1 MKNLFKSRKLD
12 LIETFALFTTV
23 LLMFNFASCQPNV
36 ASTTY
41 YTVTFDANGGSE
53 VSSQKIESG
62 KTATLPDSTKTGYS
76 LSGWYNG
83 ETVFDFSVPIT
94 RDLTLKAKWTAYT
107 YTIVFDK
114 NGGTGDDMQSLS
126 CTYDEDVTLTMN
138 SYTAPA
144 GKVFV
149 GWALSKDATTPV
161 YSNGEI
167 IKNVTSEDGAVI
179 TLYALYDTGYS
190 VFYADGVNDAEITV
204 PTDSTKYSAGSTVTV
219 LFDGIGKRPG
229 YNFVGWSDGENTYTS
244 GGTTTFQMGTRNVTL
259 TALWETNIKVSFSGD
274 SINLLPLKSA
284 TIDVT
289 VTNPDSLSL
298 TFSVRSNSSEN
309 VSASW
314 DSINS
319 RIKLENKLPYL
330 FADKITITFEIG
342 NAPYPI
348 SKTLNVT
355 SLVSDSDIDGTL
367 TVNSAESTTLS
378 DWTQLT
384 YSTEKKVYI
393 YKLNC
398 SKANVAYR
406 ILNADSV
413 SAIESAM
420 QAAGITVIDSKYYL
434 FDSSSNQ
441 IASVD
446 TGDLSVTPEKSCT
459 YYLVVYP
466 YRYDNSNPTQYV
478 GSTAIYTYSVSAI
491 TSLSLSKNAVTL
503 DAGGYI
509 DIPVIYAGSE
519 GYKTP
524 SFTVTASGS
533 NSTHSK
539 PTNYAYGTI
548 TDNGNGTGTLKI
560 RAMNP
565 GGSNTI
571 TLKDSVSALTATCA
585 VTVNLNTSFIDATIS
600 NIGSGTS
607 TTLSDYTQGTFTN
620 EKGSFVYSVDLT
632 SGKNY
637 TFESSDSN
645 TSILPSK
652 VDSVFILYDSD
663 GAYLKT
669 WDNSLTYVPERN
681 GTYYL
686 VCRPYD
692 ASENGNFAV
701 HVYATEPITGLAF
714 SQNTLSINSG
724 TTATLTATYTV
735 PAGASPIFSVSSKA
749 GSSSADYGKNYRAS
763 ASFTQNGSGS
773 ETITVYGALP
783 GTATITLT
791 DSVSSLNTQCTV
803 TVSID
808 DSSATEISSSSIG
821 NAAST
826 TQSDW
831 TQVALTSTG
840 QASVYKI
847 SLEANKTYTFEI
859 ADSGCNHAMV
869 NGTKV
874 DAMFSLY
881 DSSSTVINQLDAQ
894 SSDDKITVTPQS
906 NARYYFI
913 VSPYYA
919 GNTGAA
925 AFHVYVSE

>member
-1 MKNLFKSRKLD
+1 MKNMFKSRKLD
-12 LIETFALFTTV
+12 LIGILVLFTTV
-23 LLMFNFASCQPNV
+23 LFMFNFASCKTEIE
-36 ASTTY
+36 STTTY
-41 YTVTFDANGGSE
+41 YTVTFDADGGSE

-149 GWALSKDATTPV
+149 GWALSKDATTSV

-204 PTDSTKYSAGSTVTV
+204 PTDSTKYRAGSTVTV

-355 SLVSDSDIDGTL
+355 SLCNDSDIDGTL

-398 SKANVAYR
+398 SKANIAYR
-406 ILNADSV
+406 ILNADTV
-413 SAIESAM
+413 SSIKSAM
-420 QAAGITVIDSKYYL
+420 QAAGSTVIDSKYYL

-441 IASVD
+441 IAGVD
-446 TGDLSVTPEKSCT
+446 DGDLSVTPKESRT

-466 YRYDNSNPTQYV
+466 YHYNSSDSTQYV

-491 TSLSLSKNAVTL
+491 TSLSLSKNSVTL

-509 DIPVIYAGSE
+509 DIPVTYAGPE

-524 SFTVTASGS
+524 SFTVKASGS
-533 NSTHSK
+533 DNTNSK
-539 PTNYAYGTI
+539 PTNYAYGTM

-571 TLKDSVSALTATCA
+571 TLKDSVSALTATCT
-585 VTVNLNTSFIDATIS
+585 VTVNLNTSSIDAIIS
-600 NIGSGTS
+600 NIGSKTS

-669 WDNSLTYVPERN
+669 WDDSLTYVPTKN

-686 VCRPYD
+686 VCRPYTV
-692 ASENGNFAV
+692 SNNGNFAV
-701 HVYATEPITGLAF
+701 HVYETKPITGLAF
-714 SQNTLSINSG
+714 SQNTLSIKSG

-735 PAGASPIFSVSSKA
+735 PAGASPVFSV
-749 GSSSADYGKNYRAS
+749 SSSADYGKSYRAS

-791 DSVSSLNTQCTV
+791 DSVSSLSTQCTV

-808 DSSATEISSSSIG
+808 DSSATEISSGSIG

-831 TQVALTSTG
+831 TQVALTSAG

-859 ADSGCNHAMV
+859 ADSGCNESMV

-874 DAMFSLY
+874 DALFSLY
-881 DSSSTVINQLDAQ
+881 DSSSTVINQLDG
-894 SSDDKITVTPQS
+894 SSSNDKIKVTPAS
-906 NARYYFI
+906 NASYYFI
-913 VSPYYA
+913 VSPYDA
-919 GNTGAA
+919 GKTGAA

>member
-1 MKNLFKSRKLD
+1 MKNMFKSRKLD
-12 LIETFALFTTV
+12 LIGILVLFTTV
-23 LLMFNFASCQPNV
+23 LLMFNFASCKTEIE
-36 ASTTY
+36 STTTY
-41 YTVTFDANGGSE
+41 YTVTFDADGGSE

-62 KTATLPDSTKTGYS
+62 KKATSPDSTKTGYY

-83 ETVFDFSVPIT
+83 ETVFDFRTPIT
-94 RDLTLKAKWTAYT
+94 SDLTLRAKWTAYK

-126 CTYDEDVTLTMN
+126 CTYDKDVTLPMN

-149 GWALSKDATTPV
+149 GWALSKDAATPV
-161 YSNGEI
+161 YFNGGI
-167 IKNVTSEDGAVI
+167 IKNLTSKNGAVI

-190 VFYADGVNDAEITV
+190 VYYADGLTYEDITV
-204 PTDSTKYSAGSTVTV
+204 PADSTKYSAGSTVTV
-219 LFDGIGKRPG
+219 LFDGIGKRLG

-259 TALWETNIKVSFSGD
+259 TALWETNIKVSFSDD

-298 TFSVRSNSSEN
+298 TFSVSSSSYSN

-314 DSINS
+314 DPINS
-319 RIKLENKLPYL
+319 KITLTNNLPYL
-330 FADKITITFEIG
+330 FADKITITFENTTYG
-342 NAPYPI
+342 I

-367 TVNSAESTTLS
+367 TVNSAESATLS

-413 SAIESAM
+413 YAIRSAM
-420 QAAGITVIDSKYYL
+420 QSAGITVIDSKYYL
-434 FDSSSNQ
+434 FDSSSNE
-441 IASVD
+441 IAGVD
-446 TGDLSVTPEKSCT
+446 DGDLSVTPEKSCT

-466 YRYDNSNPTQYV
+466 YRYNNSNPTQYV

-491 TSLSLSKNAVTL
+491 TSLSLSENAVTL
-503 DAGGYI
+503 GAGGYI
-509 DIPVIYAGSE
+509 DIPVTYAGPE

-524 SFTVTASGS
+524 SFVVTASGS
-533 NSTHSK
+533 NSTGSK
-539 PTNYAYGTI
+539 PTNYSSGTM

-571 TLKDSVSALTATCA
+571 TLKDSVSALT
-585 VTVNLNTSFIDATIS
+585 
-600 NIGSGTS
+600 
-607 TTLSDYTQGTFTN
+607 
-620 EKGSFVYSVDLT
+620 
-632 SGKNY
+632 
-637 TFESSDSN
+637 
-645 TSILPSK
+645 
-652 VDSVFILYDSD
+652 D

-669 WDNSLTYVPERN
+669 WDDLLTYVPERN

-692 ASENGNFAV
+692 ASSNGNFAV
-701 HVYATEPITGLAF
+701 HVYETKPITGLAF
-714 SQNTLSINSG
+714 SQNTLSVNSG
-724 TTATLTATYTV
+724 TTTTLTATYTV
-735 PAGASPIFSVSSKA
+735 PAGASPVFKV
-749 GSSSADYGKNYRAS
+749 SSSADHGKSYRAS

-791 DSVSSLNTQCTV
+791 DSVSLLSTQCTV

-831 TQVALTSTG
+831 TQVALTSAG

-847 SLEANKTYTFEI
+847 SLEANKKYTFEI
-859 ADSGCNHAMV
+859 ADSGCNPGMVV

-881 DSSSTVINQLDAQ
+881 DSSSTVISQLDGS

-906 NARYYFI
+906 NVSYYFI
-913 VSPYYA
+913 VSPYDA
-919 GNTGAA
+919 GRTGAA

>member
-12 LIETFALFTTV
+12 LIGILALITAV
-23 LLMFNFASCQPNV
+23 LLMFNFASCKTEIE
-36 ASTTY
+36 STTY
-41 YTVTFDANGGSE
+41 YTVTFDADGGSE

-62 KTATLPDSTKTGYS
+62 KKATSPDSTKTGYY

-83 ETVFDFSVPIT
+83 ETVFDFRTPIT
-94 RDLTLKAKWTAYT
+94 SDLTLRAKWTAYK

-114 NGGTGDDMQSLS
+114 NDGTGDDMQSLS
-126 CTYDEDVTLTMN
+126 CTYDKDVALTMN

-149 GWALSKDATTPV
+149 GWALSKDAATPV
-161 YSNGEI
+161 YSDGET
-167 IKNVTSEDGAVI
+167 IKNLTSKNGAVI
-179 TLYALYDTGYS
+179 TLYALYDT
-190 VFYADGVNDAEITV
+190 
-204 PTDSTKYSAGSTVTV
+204 
-219 LFDGIGKRPG
+219 
-229 YNFVGWSDGENTYTS
+229 
-244 GGTTTFQMGTRNVTL
+244 
-259 TALWETNIKVSFSGD
+259 NIKVSFSSD

-298 TFSVRSNSSEN
+298 TFSVSSSSYD

-314 DSINS
+314 DSTNKQ
-319 RIKLENKLPYL
+319 IKLENKLPYL

-413 SAIESAM
+413 FAIRSAM
-420 QAAGITVIDSKYYL
+420 QSAGITVIDSKYHL

-441 IASVD
+441 IAGVD
-446 TGDLSVTPEKSCT
+446 DGVLSVTPEKSCT

-466 YRYDNSNPTQYV
+466 YRYNNSNPTQYV

-491 TSLSLSKNAVTL
+491 TSLSLSKDAVTL

-509 DIPVIYAGSE
+509 DIPVTYAGPE

-524 SFTVTASGS
+524 SFTVKASGS
-533 NSTHSK
+533 DSTGSE
-539 PTNYAYGTI
+539 PTSYSSGTM
-548 TDNGNGTGTLKI
+548 TDDGNGTGTLKI

-571 TLKDSVSALTATCA
+571 TLKDSVSGLTATCT
-585 VTVNLNTSFIDATIS
+585 VTVNLNTSSIDATI

-620 EKGSFVYSVDLT
+620 EKGSFVYSLALT

-637 TFESSDSN
+637 FFESSDSN
-645 TSILPSK
+645 TSILPSN
-652 VDSVFILYDSD
+652 VDSVFILYDAD
-663 GAYLKT
+663 GAYLKA
-669 WDNSLTYVPERN
+669 WDDLLTYVPERN

-686 VCRPYD
+686 VCRPYN
-692 ASENGNFAV
+692 ASSNGNFAV
-701 HVYATEPITGLAF
+701 HVYETKPITGLAF
-714 SQNTLSINSG
+714 SQNTLSVNSG

-735 PAGASPIFSVSSKA
+735 PAGASPVFKV
-749 GSSSADYGKNYRAS
+749 SSSADHGESYRAS

-791 DSVSSLNTQCTV
+791 DSVSLLSIQCTV

-831 TQVALTSTG
+831 TQVALTSAG

-847 SLEANKTYTFEI
+847 SLEANKKYTFEI
-859 ADSGCNHAMV
+859 ADSGCKPGMV
-869 NGTKV
+869 NGTNV

-881 DSSSTVINQLDAQ
+881 DSSSTVISQLDGQ
-894 SSDDKITVTPQS
+894 SSDDKIKVTPQS
-906 NARYYFI
+906 NASYYFI
-913 VSPYYA
+913 VSPYRA
-919 GNTGAA
+919 GRTGAA

>member
-12 LIETFALFTTV
+12 LIGILALITAV

-62 KTATLPDSTKTGYS
+62 KTATLPNSTKTGYY

-83 ETVFDFSVPIT
+83 KTLFDFSTPIT
-94 RDLTLKAKWTAYT
+94 SDLTLKAKWTAYT
-107 YTIVFDK
+107 YTD
-114 NGGTGDDMQSLS
+114 
-126 CTYDEDVTLTMN
+126 
-138 SYTAPA
+138 
-144 GKVFV
+144 
-149 GWALSKDATTPV
+149 
-161 YSNGEI
+161 
-167 IKNVTSEDGAVI
+167 
-179 TLYALYDTGYS
+179 YS

-219 LFDGIGKRPG
+219 LFDGIGKRLG

-244 GGTTTFQMGTRNVTL
+244 GGTTTFEMGTRNVTL
-259 TALWETNIKVSFSGD
+259 TALWETNIKVSFSDD

-298 TFSVRSNSSEN
+298 TFSVSSSSSN

-314 DSINS
+314 DSTNKQ
-319 RIKLENKLPYL
+319 IKLENKLPYL

-406 ILNADSV
+406 ILNADTV

-420 QAAGITVIDSKYYL
+420 RAAGITVIDSKYYL
-434 FDSSSNQ
+434 FDSSSNE
-441 IASVD
+441 IAGVD
-446 TGDLSVTPEKSCT
+446 DGVLSVTPEKSCT

-466 YRYDNSNPTQYV
+466 YRYNNSNPTQYV

-491 TSLSLSKNAVTL
+491 TSLSLSENAVTL
-503 DAGGYI
+503 DAGGY
-509 DIPVIYAGSE
+509 
-519 GYKTP
+519 
-524 SFTVTASGS
+524 
-533 NSTHSK
+533 
-539 PTNYAYGTI
+539 
-548 TDNGNGTGTLKI
+548 
-560 RAMNP
+560 
-565 GGSNTI
+565 
-571 TLKDSVSALTATCA
+571 
-585 VTVNLNTSFIDATIS
+585 
-600 NIGSGTS
+600 
-607 TTLSDYTQGTFTN
+607 
-620 EKGSFVYSVDLT
+620 
-632 SGKNY
+632 
-637 TFESSDSN
+637 
-645 TSILPSK
+645 
-652 VDSVFILYDSD
+652 
-663 GAYLKT
+663 
-669 WDNSLTYVPERN
+669 
-681 GTYYL
+681 
-686 VCRPYD
+686 
-692 ASENGNFAV
+692 
-701 HVYATEPITGLAF
+701 
-714 SQNTLSINSG
+714 
-724 TTATLTATYTV
+724 
-735 PAGASPIFSVSSKA
+735 
-749 GSSSADYGKNYRAS
+749 ADYGKNYRAS

-791 DSVSSLNTQCTV
+791 DSVSSLSTQCTV

-831 TQVALTSTG
+831 TQVALTSAG

-859 ADSGCNHAMV
+859 ADSGCNSGMVV

-874 DAMFSLY
+874 DALFSLY
-881 DSSSTVINQLDAQ
+881 DSSFTVIKQLDY
-894 SSDDKITVTPQS
+894 SSSNDKITVTPQS
-906 NARYYFI
+906 NASYYFI
-913 VSPYYA
+913 VSPYNA
-919 GNTGAA
+919 GRTGAA

>member
-1 MKNLFKSRKLD
+1 MKNMFKSRKLD
-12 LIETFALFTTV
+12 LIGILVLFTAV
-23 LLMFNFASCQPNV
+23 LLMFNFASCKTEIE
-36 ASTTY
+36 STTTY
-41 YTVTFDANGGSE
+41 YTVTFEADGGSE

-62 KTATLPDSTKTGYS
+62 KKATSPDSTKTGYY

-83 ETVFDFSVPIT
+83 ETVFDFRTPIT
-94 RDLTLKAKWTAYT
+94 SDLTLKAKWTAYK

-126 CTYDEDVTLTMN
+126 CTYDKDVALTMN

-167 IKNVTSEDGAVI
+167 IKNLTSKNGAVI

-190 VFYADGVNDAEITV
+190 VYYADGLTYEDITV
-204 PTDSTKYSAGSTVTV
+204 PADSTKYSAGSTVTV
-219 LFDGIGKRPG
+219 LFDGIGKRLG

-259 TALWETNIKVSFSGD
+259 TALWETNIKVSFSDD

-298 TFSVRSNSSEN
+298 TFSVSSSSYSN
-309 VSASW
+309 VSATW
-314 DSINS
+314 DSTNKQ
-319 RIKLENKLPYL
+319 IKLENNLPYL
-330 FADKITITFEIG
+330 FADKITITFENTTYG
-342 NAPYPI
+342 I

-367 TVNSAESTTLS
+367 TVNSAESAALS

-406 ILNADSV
+406 ILNADTV

-420 QAAGITVIDSKYYL
+420 RAAGSTVIDSKYYL
-434 FDSSSNQ
+434 FDSSSNE
-441 IASVD
+441 IAGVD
-446 TGDLSVTPEKSCT
+446 DGVLSVTPEKSCT

-466 YRYDNSNPTQYV
+466 YRYNNSNPTQYV

-491 TSLSLSKNAVTL
+491 TSLSLSKNSVTL

-509 DIPVIYAGSE
+509 DIPVIYAGAE

-533 NSTHSK
+533 NSTGSE
-539 PTNYAYGTI
+539 PTSYSSGTM

-571 TLKDSVSALTATCA
+571 TLKDSVSGLTATCT
-585 VTVNLNTSFIDATIS
+585 VTVNLNTSSIDATIS

-669 WDNSLTYVPERN
+669 WDDSSTYVPTKN

-692 ASENGNFAV
+692 ARSNGNFAV

-735 PAGASPIFSVSSKA
+735 PEGASPIFKV
-749 GSSSADYGKNYRAS
+749 SSSAGYGKNYRAS

-831 TQVALTSTG
+831 TQVALTSAG

-859 ADSGCNHAMV
+859 ADSGCNESMV

-874 DAMFSLY
+874 DALFSLY
-881 DSSSTVINQLDAQ
+881 DSSSTVINQLDG
-894 SSDDKITVTPQS
+894 SSSNDKITVTPQS
-906 NARYYFI
+906 NALYYFI
-913 VSPYYA
+913 VSPYDA
-919 GNTGAA
+919 GRTGAA

>member
-12 LIETFALFTTV
+12 LIGILALFTAV
-23 LLMFNFASCQPNV
+23 LFMFNFASCQTEV
-36 ASTTY
+36 ESTAY

-62 KTATLPDSTKTGYS
+62 KTATLPNSTKTGYY

-83 ETVFDFSVPIT
+83 KTLFDFSTPIT
-94 RDLTLKAKWTAYT
+94 SDLTLKAKWTAYT
-107 YTIVFDK
+107 D
-114 NGGTGDDMQSLS
+114 
-126 CTYDEDVTLTMN
+126 
-138 SYTAPA
+138 
-144 GKVFV
+144 
-149 GWALSKDATTPV
+149 
-161 YSNGEI
+161 
-167 IKNVTSEDGAVI
+167 
-179 TLYALYDTGYS
+179 YS

-204 PTDSTKYSAGSTVTV
+204 PTDSTKYRAGSTVTV

-244 GGTTTFQMGTRNVTL
+244 GGTTTFKMRTRNVTL

-298 TFSVRSNSSEN
+298 TFSVSSSSYD

-314 DSINS
+314 DPTNKQ
-319 RIKLENKLPYL
+319 IKLENKLPYL

-355 SLVSDSDIDGTL
+355 SLCNDSDIDGTL

-398 SKANVAYR
+398 SKANLAYR
-406 ILNADSV
+406 ILNADTV
-413 SAIESAM
+413 SSIKSAM

-441 IASVD
+441 IAYVD
-446 TGDLSVTPEKSCT
+446 SGDLSVTPKESRT

-466 YRYDNSNPTQYV
+466 YYYNNSDSTQYV

-509 DIPVIYAGSE
+509 DIPVTYAGHE

-524 SFTVTASGS
+524 SFTVTESGS
-533 NSTHSK
+533 NSTNSE
-539 PTNYAYGTI
+539 PTSYSSGTM

-571 TLKDSVSALTATCA
+571 TLKDSVSALTATCT
-585 VTVNLNTSFIDATIS
+585 VTVNLNTSSIDATL
-600 NIGSGTS
+600 NIGSKTS

-669 WDNSLTYVPERN
+669 WDDSLTYVPTKN

-686 VCRPYD
+686 VCRPYTV
-692 ASENGNFAV
+692 SNNGNFAV
-701 HVYATEPITGLAF
+701 HVYETKPITGLAF
-714 SQNTLSINSG
+714 SQNTLSIKSG

-735 PAGASPIFSVSSKA
+735 PEGASPIFKV
-749 GSSSADYGKNYRAS
+749 SSSADYGKSYRAN

-783 GTATITLT
+783 GTATITLK
-791 DSVSSLNTQCTV
+791 DNVSSLSTQCTV

-808 DSSATEISSSSIG
+808 DSSATDISSSSIG

-831 TQVALTSTG
+831 TQVALTSAG

-847 SLEANKTYTFEI
+847 SLEANKKYTFEI
-859 ADSGCNHAMV
+859 ADSGCNPGMVV

-881 DSSSTVINQLDAQ
+881 DSSSTVISQLDGS

-906 NARYYFI
+906 NASYYFI
-913 VSPYYA
+913 VSPYDA
-919 GNTGAA
+919 GRTGAA

>member
-12 LIETFALFTTV
+12 LIGMLVLFTAV
-23 LLMFNFASCQPNV
+23 LLMFNFASCKTEIE
-36 ASTTY
+36 STTTY
-41 YTVTFDANGGSE
+41 YTVTFDADGGSE

-62 KTATLPDSTKTGYS
+62 KTATSPNSTKTGYY

-83 ETVFDFSVPIT
+83 KTLFDFSTPIT
-94 RDLTLKAKWTAYT
+94 SDLTLKAKWTAYT
-107 YTIVFDK
+107 YTD
-114 NGGTGDDMQSLS
+114 
-126 CTYDEDVTLTMN
+126 
-138 SYTAPA
+138 
-144 GKVFV
+144 
-149 GWALSKDATTPV
+149 
-161 YSNGEI
+161 
-167 IKNVTSEDGAVI
+167 
-179 TLYALYDTGYS
+179 YS

-204 PTDSTKYSAGSTVTV
+204 PTDSTKYRAGSTVTV

-244 GGTTTFQMGTRNVTL
+244 GGTTTFEMGTRNVTL

-298 TFSVRSNSSEN
+298 TFSVSSSSYN

-314 DSINS
+314 DSTNKQ
-319 RIKLENKLPYL
+319 IKLENKLPYL

-367 TVNSAESTTLS
+367 TVKTAESTTLS

-406 ILNADSV
+406 ILNADTV
-413 SAIESAM
+413 SAIETAMRSA
-420 QAAGITVIDSKYYL
+420 GSKVIDSKYYL

-441 IASVD
+441 IAYVD
-446 TGDLSVTPEKSCT
+446 SGDLSVTPKESRT

-466 YRYDNSNPTQYV
+466 YYYNNSDSTQYV

-509 DIPVIYAGSE
+509 DIPVTYAGPE

-533 NSTHSK
+533 NSTGSK
-539 PTNYAYGTI
+539 PTNYAYGTM

-571 TLKDSVSALTATCA
+571 TLKDSVSALTATCT
-585 VTVNLNTSFIDATIS
+585 VTVNLNTSSIDATI
-600 NIGSGTS
+600 NIGSKTS

-620 EKGSFVYSVDLT
+620 QKGSFVYSVDLT

-669 WDNSLTYVPERN
+669 WDDSLTYVPTKN

-692 ASENGNFAV
+692 ASSNGNFAV
-701 HVYATEPITGLAF
+701 HVYETKPITGLAF

-735 PAGASPIFSVSSKA
+735 PAGASPILQV
-749 GSSSADYGKNYRAS
+749 SSSAGYGKNYRAS

-783 GTATITLT
+783 GTAAITLT

-831 TQVALTSTG
+831 TQVALTSAG

-859 ADSGCNHAMV
+859 ADSGCNSGMVV

-881 DSSSTVINQLDAQ
+881 DSSSTVIKQLDGS

-906 NARYYFI
+906 NASYYFI
-913 VSPYYA
+913 VSPYDA
-919 GNTGAA
+919 GSTGAA

>member
-12 LIETFALFTTV
+12 LIGILALFTAV
-23 LLMFNFASCQPNV
+23 LLMFNFASCQTEV
-36 ASTTY
+36 ESTAY
-41 YTVTFDANGGSE
+41 YTVTFDADGGSE

-62 KTATLPDSTKTGYS
+62 KTATLPNSTKTGYY

-83 ETVFDFSVPIT
+83 KTLFDFSTPIT
-94 RDLTLKAKWTAYT
+94 SNLTLKAKWTAYT
-107 YTIVFDK
+107 YTD
-114 NGGTGDDMQSLS
+114 
-126 CTYDEDVTLTMN
+126 
-138 SYTAPA
+138 
-144 GKVFV
+144 
-149 GWALSKDATTPV
+149 
-161 YSNGEI
+161 
-167 IKNVTSEDGAVI
+167 
-179 TLYALYDTGYS
+179 YS

-204 PTDSTKYSAGSTVTV
+204 PTDSTKYRAGSTVTL
-219 LFDGIGKRPG
+219 LFDGIGSRPG
-229 YNFVGWSDGENTYTS
+229 YNFIGWSDGENTYTS
-244 GGTTTFQMGTRNVTL
+244 SGTTTFEMGTRNVTL
-259 TALWETNIKVSFSGD
+259 TALWETNIKVSFSSD

-298 TFSVRSNSSEN
+298 TFSVSSSSYD
-309 VSASW
+309 VSATW
-314 DSINS
+314 DSTNKQ
-319 RIKLENKLPYL
+319 IKLENKLPYL

-406 ILNADSV
+406 VLNADTV
-413 SAIESAM
+413 SDIKSAM
-420 QAAGITVIDSKYYL
+420 RSAGITVIDSKYYL

-441 IASVD
+441 IAYVD

-466 YRYDNSNPTQYV
+466 YYYNNSNPTKYV

-491 TSLSLSKNAVTL
+491 TSLSLSKNSVTL

-509 DIPVIYAGSE
+509 DIPVTYAGAE

-533 NSTHSK
+533 NSTNSK
-539 PTNYAYGTI
+539 PTNYAYGTM

-571 TLKDSVSALTATCA
+571 TLTDSVSALTATCT
-585 VTVNLNTSFIDATIS
+585 VTVNLNTSSIDATI
-600 NIGSGTS
+600 NIGSKTS

-632 SGKNY
+632 SDKNY

-645 TSILPSK
+645 TSILPSN

-663 GAYLKT
+663 GAYLKA
-669 WDNSLTYVPERN
+669 WDASLTYVPERN

-701 HVYATEPITGLAF
+701 HVYETKPITGLAF
-714 SQNTLSINSG
+714 SQNTLSIKSG

-735 PAGASPIFSVSSKA
+735 PAGASPILQVSSSKN
-749 GSSSADYGKNYRAS
+749 YGKNYIAN

-791 DSVSSLNTQCTV
+791 DSVSSLSAQCTV

-831 TQVALTSTG
+831 TQVALTSAG

-847 SLEANKTYTFEI
+847 SLEVNKTYTFEI
-859 ADSGCNHAMV
+859 ADSGCNPGMVV

-874 DAMFSLY
+874 DALFSLY
-881 DSSSTVINQLDAQ
+881 DSSSTVINQLDG
-894 SSDDKITVTPQS
+894 SSSNDKITVTPQS
-906 NARYYFI
+906 NALYYFI
-913 VSPYYA
+913 VSPYDA
-919 GNTGAA
+919 GRTGAA

>member
-1 MKNLFKSRKLD
+1 MKNMFKSRKLD
-12 LIETFALFTTV
+12 LIGILVLFTAV
-23 LLMFNFASCQPNV
+23 LLMFNFASCKTEIE
-36 ASTTY
+36 STTTY
-41 YTVTFDANGGSE
+41 YTVTFDADGGSE

-62 KTATLPDSTKTGYS
+62 KKATSPDSTKTGYY

-83 ETVFDFSVPIT
+83 ETVFDFRTPIT
-94 RDLTLKAKWTAYT
+94 SDLTLRAKWTAYK

-126 CTYDEDVTLTMN
+126 CTYDKDVALTMN

-149 GWALSKDATTPV
+149 GWALSKDAATPV
-161 YSNGEI
+161 YSNGET
-167 IKNVTSEDGAVI
+167 IKNLTSKNGAVI
-179 TLYALYDTGYS
+179 TLYAIYDTGYS
-190 VFYADGVNDAEITV
+190 VFYADGLTYEDITV
-204 PTDSTKYSAGSTVTV
+204 PADSTKYSAGSTVTV
-219 LFDGIGKRPG
+219 LFDGIGKRLG

-244 GGTTTFQMGTRNVTL
+244 GGTTTFQMGKSNVTL
-259 TALWETNIKVSFSGD
+259 TALWETNIKVSFSDD

-298 TFSVRSNSSEN
+298 TFSVSSSSYSN

-314 DSINS
+314 DPT
-319 RIKLENKLPYL
+319 NKQITLTNNLPYL
-330 FADKITITFEIG
+330 FADKITITFENTTYG
-342 NAPYPI
+342 I

-367 TVNSAESTTLS
+367 TVNSAESTALS

-413 SAIESAM
+413 FAIRSAM
-420 QAAGITVIDSKYYL
+420 QSAGITVIDSKYHL
-434 FDSSSNQ
+434 FDSSSNE
-441 IASVD
+441 IAGID
-446 TGDLSVTPEKSCT
+446 DGDLSVTPEKSCT

-466 YRYDNSNPTQYV
+466 YRYGNSNPTQYV

-491 TSLSLSKNAVTL
+491 TSLLLSKNAVTL

-509 DIPVIYAGSE
+509 DIPVTYAGPE

-524 SFTVTASGS
+524 SFVVTASGS
-533 NSTHSK
+533 NSTGSE
-539 PTNYAYGTI
+539 PTSYSSGTM
-548 TDNGNGTGTLKI
+548 TDNGNGTRTLKI

-585 VTVNLNTSFIDATIS
+585 VTVNLNTSSIDAII

-620 EKGSFVYSVDLT
+620 EKGSFVYSLALT

-637 TFESSDSN
+637 FFESSDSN
-645 TSILPSK
+645 TSILPSN
-652 VDSVFILYDSD
+652 VDSVFILYDAD
-663 GAYLKT
+663 GAYLKA
-669 WDNSLTYVPERN
+669 WDDLLTYVPERN

-686 VCRPYD
+686 VCRPYN
-692 ASENGNFAV
+692 ASSKGNFAV
-701 HVYATEPITGLAF
+701 HVYETKPITGLAF
-714 SQNTLSINSG
+714 SQNTLSVNSG

-735 PAGASPIFSVSSKA
+735 PAGASPVFKV
-749 GSSSADYGKNYRAS
+749 SSSADHGESYRAS

-791 DSVSSLNTQCTV
+791 DSVSLLSIQCTV

-808 DSSATEISSSSIG
+808 DSSATDISSSSIG

-831 TQVALTSTG
+831 TQVALTSAG

-847 SLEANKTYTFEI
+847 SLEANKKYTFEI
-859 ADSGCNHAMV
+859 ADSGCNPGMMV

-881 DSSSTVINQLDAQ
+881 DSSSTVISQLDGS

-906 NARYYFI
+906 NVSYYFI
-913 VSPYYA
+913 VSPYDP
-919 GNTGAA
+919 GRTGAA

>member
-12 LIETFALFTTV
+12 LIGILALFTAV
-23 LLMFNFASCQPNV
+23 LFMFNFASCQTEV
-36 ASTTY
+36 ESTAY

-62 KTATLPDSTKTGYS
+62 KTATLPNSTKTGYY

-83 ETVFDFSVPIT
+83 KTLFDFSTPIT
-94 RDLTLKAKWTAYT
+94 SDLTLKAKWTAYT
-107 YTIVFDK
+107 D
-114 NGGTGDDMQSLS
+114 
-126 CTYDEDVTLTMN
+126 
-138 SYTAPA
+138 
-144 GKVFV
+144 
-149 GWALSKDATTPV
+149 
-161 YSNGEI
+161 
-167 IKNVTSEDGAVI
+167 
-179 TLYALYDTGYS
+179 YS

-204 PTDSTKYSAGSTVTV
+204 PTDSTKYRAGSTVTV

-244 GGTTTFQMGTRNVTL
+244 GGTTTFKMRTRNVTL

-298 TFSVRSNSSEN
+298 TFSVSSSSYD

-314 DSINS
+314 DPTNKQ
-319 RIKLENKLPYL
+319 IKLENKLPYL

-355 SLVSDSDIDGTL
+355 SLCNDSDIDGTL

-398 SKANVAYR
+398 SKANLAYR
-406 ILNADSV
+406 ILNADTV
-413 SAIESAM
+413 SSIKSAM

-441 IASVD
+441 IAYVD
-446 TGDLSVTPEKSCT
+446 SGDLSVTPKESRT

-466 YRYDNSNPTQYV
+466 YYYNNSDSTQYV

-509 DIPVIYAGSE
+509 DIPVTYAGHE

-524 SFTVTASGS
+524 SFTVTESGS
-533 NSTHSK
+533 NSTNSE
-539 PTNYAYGTI
+539 PTSYSSGTM

-571 TLKDSVSALTATCA
+571 TLKDSVSALTATCT
-585 VTVNLNTSFIDATIS
+585 VTVNLNTSSIDATL
-600 NIGSGTS
+600 NIGSKTS

-669 WDNSLTYVPERN
+669 WDDSLTYVPTKN

-686 VCRPYD
+686 VCRPYTV
-692 ASENGNFAV
+692 SNNGNFAV
-701 HVYATEPITGLAF
+701 HVYETKPITGLAF
-714 SQNTLSINSG
+714 SQNTLSIKSG

-735 PAGASPIFSVSSKA
+735 PEGASPIFKV
-749 GSSSADYGKNYRAS
+749 SSSADYGKSYRAS

-791 DSVSSLNTQCTV
+791 DSVSSLNTKCTV

-831 TQVALTSTG
+831 TQVALTSAG

-847 SLEANKTYTFEI
+847 SLKANKKYTFEI
-859 ADSGCNHAMV
+859 ADSGCKPGMV

-881 DSSSTVINQLDAQ
+881 DSSSTVISQLDGS

-906 NARYYFI
+906 NASYYFI
-913 VSPYYA
+913 VSPYDA
-919 GNTGAA
+919 GRTGAA

>member
-12 LIETFALFTTV
+12 LIGILALFTAV
-23 LLMFNFASCQPNV
+23 LFMFNFASCKTELE
-36 ASTTY
+36 STAY
-41 YTVTFDANGGSE
+41 YTVTFDADGGSE

-62 KTATLPDSTKTGYS
+62 KKATSPDSTKTGYY

-83 ETVFDFSVPIT
+83 ETVFDFRTPIT
-94 RDLTLKAKWTAYT
+94 SDLTLRAKWTAYK

-126 CTYDEDVTLTMN
+126 CTYDKDVALTMN
-138 SYTAPA
+138 SYTPPA

-149 GWALSKDATTPV
+149 GWALSKDAATPA
-161 YSNGEI
+161 YSNGET
-167 IKNVTSEDGAVI
+167 IKNLISKNGAVI
-179 TLYALYDTGYS
+179 ILYAIYD
-190 VFYADGVNDAEITV
+190 
-204 PTDSTKYSAGSTVTV
+204 
-219 LFDGIGKRPG
+219 
-229 YNFVGWSDGENTYTS
+229 
-244 GGTTTFQMGTRNVTL
+244 
-259 TALWETNIKVSFSGD
+259 TNIKVSFSSD

-298 TFSVRSNSSEN
+298 TFRVSSSSYSN

-314 DSINS
+314 DPINS
-319 RIKLENKLPYL
+319 KIKLENKLPYL
-330 FADKITITFEIG
+330 FADKITITFENTTYG
-342 NAPYPI
+342 I

-378 DWTQLT
+378 DWMQLT

-420 QAAGITVIDSKYYL
+420 RSAGSTVIDSKYYL

-441 IASVD
+441 IAYVD
-446 TGDLSVTPEKSCT
+446 SGDLSVTPKESRT

-466 YRYDNSNPTQYV
+466 YYYNNSDSTQYV

-491 TSLSLSKNAVTL
+491 TSLSLSKNSVTL

-509 DIPVIYAGSE
+509 DIPVTYAGPE

-524 SFTVTASGS
+524 SFTVTESGS
-533 NSTHSK
+533 NSTGSK
-539 PTNYAYGTI
+539 PTNYAYGTM

-571 TLKDSVSALTATCA
+571 TLKDSVSALTATCT
-585 VTVNLNTSFIDATIS
+585 VTVNLNTSSIDATI
-600 NIGSGTS
+600 NIGSKTS

-669 WDNSLTYVPERN
+669 WDDSLTYVPERN

-686 VCRPYD
+686 VCRPYTV
-692 ASENGNFAV
+692 SNNGNFVV
-701 HVYATEPITGLAF
+701 HVYETKPITGLAF

-735 PAGASPIFSVSSKA
+735 PEGASPIFKV
-749 GSSSADYGKNYRAS
+749 SSSADYGKSYRAS

-773 ETITVYGALP
+773 ETITVYGVLP

-791 DSVSSLNTQCTV
+791 DSVSSLSTQCTV

-808 DSSATEISSSSIG
+808 NSSATEISSSLIG

-831 TQVALTSTG
+831 TQVALTSAG

-859 ADSGCNHAMV
+859 ADSGCNSGMV

-874 DAMFSLY
+874 DALFSLY
-881 DSSSTVINQLDAQ
+881 DSSSTVISQLDGS

-913 VSPYYA
+913 VSPYDA
-919 GNTGAA
+919 GRTGAA

>member
-12 LIETFALFTTV
+12 LIGILALFTAV
-23 LLMFNFASCQPNV
+23 LLMFNFASCQTEV
-36 ASTTY
+36 ESTAY
-41 YTVTFDANGGSE
+41 YTVTFDADGGSE

-62 KTATLPDSTKTGYS
+62 KTATLPNSTKTGYY

-83 ETVFDFSVPIT
+83 KTLFDFSTPIT
-94 RDLTLKAKWTAYT
+94 SDLTLKAKWTAYT
-107 YTIVFDK
+107 D
-114 NGGTGDDMQSLS
+114 
-126 CTYDEDVTLTMN
+126 
-138 SYTAPA
+138 
-144 GKVFV
+144 
-149 GWALSKDATTPV
+149 
-161 YSNGEI
+161 
-167 IKNVTSEDGAVI
+167 
-179 TLYALYDTGYS
+179 YS

-204 PTDSTKYSAGSTVTV
+204 PTDSTKYRAGSTVTV
-219 LFDGIGKRPG
+219 LFDGIGSRPG
-229 YNFVGWSDGENTYTS
+229 YNFIGWSDGENTYTS
-244 GGTTTFQMGTRNVTL
+244 SGTTTFEMGTRNVTL
-259 TALWETNIKVSFSGD
+259 TALWETNIKVSFSSD

-298 TFSVRSNSSEN
+298 TFSVSSSSYD
-309 VSASW
+309 VSATW
-314 DSINS
+314 DSTNKQ
-319 RIKLENKLPYL
+319 IKLENKLPYL

-406 ILNADSV
+406 ILNADTV
-413 SAIESAM
+413 SAIKSAM
-420 QAAGITVIDSKYYL
+420 QAAGSTVIDSKYYL

-441 IASVD
+441 IAGVD
-446 TGDLSVTPEKSCT
+446 DGDLSVTPEKSCT

-466 YRYDNSNPTQYV
+466 YHYNNSDSTQYV

-509 DIPVIYAGSE
+509 DIPVAYAGPE

-524 SFTVTASGS
+524 SFVVTASGS
-533 NSTHSK
+533 NSTHSE
-539 PTNYAYGTI
+539 PTNYAYGTM

-571 TLKDSVSALTATCA
+571 TLKDSVSALTATCT
-585 VTVNLNTSFIDATIS
+585 VTVNLNTSSIDATIS

-620 EKGSFVYSVDLT
+620 EKGSFVYSVDFT

-645 TSILPSK
+645 TSILSSN

-663 GAYLKT
+663 GAYLKA
-669 WDNSLTYVPERN
+669 WDSSLTYVPERN

-692 ASENGNFAV
+692 ASSIGNFAV
-701 HVYATEPITGLAF
+701 HVYETKPITGLAF
-714 SQNTLSINSG
+714 SQNSLSIKSG
-724 TTATLTATYTV
+724 TTTTLTATYTV
-735 PAGASPIFSVSSKA
+735 PAGASPILQVYSDA
-749 GSSSADYGKNYRAS
+749 TYAKNYRAN

-791 DSVSSLNTQCTV
+791 DSVSSLETQCTV

-831 TQVALTSTG
+831 TQVVLTSAG

-859 ADSGCNHAMV
+859 ADSGCNSGMV
-869 NGTKV
+869 NGTNV

-881 DSSSTVINQLDAQ
+881 DSSSNVIKQLDGQ

-906 NARYYFI
+906 DANYYFI
-913 VSPYYA
+913 VSPYQA

>member
-12 LIETFALFTTV
+12 LIGMLALFTAV
-23 LLMFNFASCQPNV
+23 LFMFNFASCQTEV
-36 ASTTY
+36 ESTAY

-62 KTATLPDSTKTGYS
+62 KTATSPNSTKTGYY

-83 ETVFDFSVPIT
+83 KTLFDFSTPIT
-94 RDLTLKAKWTAYT
+94 RDLTLKAKWTAHT
-107 YTIVFDK
+107 YTD
-114 NGGTGDDMQSLS
+114 
-126 CTYDEDVTLTMN
+126 
-138 SYTAPA
+138 
-144 GKVFV
+144 
-149 GWALSKDATTPV
+149 
-161 YSNGEI
+161 
-167 IKNVTSEDGAVI
+167 
-179 TLYALYDTGYS
+179 YS

-204 PTDSTKYSAGSTVTV
+204 PTDSTKYRAGSTVTV
-219 LFDGIGKRPG
+219 LFDGIGKRLG
-229 YNFVGWSDGENTYTS
+229 YNFAGWSDGENTYTS
-244 GGTTTFQMGTRNVTL
+244 GGTTTFKMGTRNVTL

-298 TFSVRSNSSEN
+298 TFSVSSSSYD

-314 DSINS
+314 DSTNKQ
-319 RIKLENKLPYL
+319 IKLENKLPYL

-342 NAPYPI
+342 NAPYQI

-378 DWTQLT
+378 YWTQLT

-406 ILNADSV
+406 ILNADTVSV
-413 SAIESAM
+413 IRSAM
-420 QAAGITVIDSKYYL
+420 EGAGSTVIDSKYYL

-441 IASVD
+441 IAYVD

-466 YRYDNSNPTQYV
+466 YYYNNSNPTKYV

-509 DIPVIYAGSE
+509 DIPVTYAGPE

-524 SFTVTASGS
+524 SFTVKASGS
-533 NSTHSK
+533 NSTGSK
-539 PTNYAYGTI
+539 PTNYAYGTM

-571 TLKDSVSALTATCA
+571 TLKDSVSALTATCT
-585 VTVNLNTSFIDATIS
+585 VTVNLNTSSIDAIIS
-600 NIGSGTS
+600 NIGSKTS

-620 EKGSFVYSVDLT
+620 QKGSFVYSVDLT

-735 PAGASPIFSVSSKA
+735 PAGASPIFSVSS
-749 GSSSADYGKNYRAS
+749 SADYGKNYRAS

-791 DSVSSLNTQCTV
+791 DSVSSLSTQCTV

-859 ADSGCNHAMV
+859 ADSGCNSGMV

-874 DAMFSLY
+874 DAMFSLC
-881 DSSSTVINQLDAQ
+881 DSSSAVISQLDGS

-906 NARYYFI
+906 NASYYFI
-913 VSPYYA
+913 VSPYDA
-919 GNTGAA
+919 GRTGAA

>member
-12 LIETFALFTTV
+12 LIGILALFTAV
-23 LLMFNFASCQPNV
+23 LFMFNFASCKTELE
-36 ASTTY
+36 STAY
-41 YTVTFDANGGSE
+41 YTVTFDADGGSE

-62 KTATLPDSTKTGYS
+62 KTATSPNSTKTGYY

-83 ETVFDFSVPIT
+83 KTLFDFSTPIT
-94 RDLTLKAKWTAYT
+94 SDLTLKAKWTAYT
-107 YTIVFDK
+107 D
-114 NGGTGDDMQSLS
+114 
-126 CTYDEDVTLTMN
+126 
-138 SYTAPA
+138 
-144 GKVFV
+144 
-149 GWALSKDATTPV
+149 
-161 YSNGEI
+161 
-167 IKNVTSEDGAVI
+167 
-179 TLYALYDTGYS
+179 YS

-204 PTDSTKYSAGSTVTV
+204 PTDSTKYRAGSTVTV
-219 LFDGIGKRPG
+219 LFDGIGKRLG

-244 GGTTTFQMGTRNVTL
+244 GGTTTFKMGTRNVTL

-298 TFSVRSNSSEN
+298 TFSVSSSSYN
-309 VSASW
+309 VSATW
-314 DSINS
+314 DSTNKQ
-319 RIKLENKLPYL
+319 IKLENKLPYL

-367 TVNSAESTTLS
+367 TVKTAESTTLS

-406 ILNADSV
+406 ILNADTV
-413 SAIESAM
+413 SAIKSAM
-420 QAAGITVIDSKYYL
+420 QSAGSTVIDSKYYL

-441 IASVD
+441 IAYVD
-446 TGDLSVTPEKSCT
+446 SGDLSVTPKESRT

-466 YRYDNSNPTQYV
+466 YYYNNSDSTQYV
-478 GSTAIYTYSVSAI
+478 GSTAIYTYSISAI
-491 TSLSLSKNAVTL
+491 TSLSLSKNSVTL

-509 DIPVIYAGSE
+509 DIPVIYAGPE

-533 NSTHSK
+533 NSTNSE
-539 PTNYAYGTI
+539 PTNYAYGTM

-571 TLKDSVSALTATCA
+571 TLTDSVSALTATCT
-585 VTVNLNTSFIDATIS
+585 VTVNLNTSSIDATL
-600 NIGSGTS
+600 NIGSKTS

-620 EKGSFVYSVDLT
+620 QKGSFVYSVDLT

-669 WDNSLTYVPERN
+669 WDDSLTYVPTKN

-686 VCRPYD
+686 VCRPYTV
-692 ASENGNFAV
+692 SNNGNFAV
-701 HVYATEPITGLAF
+701 HVYETKPITGLAF
-714 SQNTLSINSG
+714 SQNTLSIKSG

-735 PAGASPIFSVSSKA
+735 PEGASPIFKV
-749 GSSSADYGKNYRAS
+749 SSSADYGKSYRAS

-831 TQVALTSTG
+831 TQVALTSAG

-859 ADSGCNHAMV
+859 ADSGCNSGMV
-869 NGTKV
+869 NGTNV

-881 DSSSTVINQLDAQ
+881 DSSSTVISQLDG
-894 SSDDKITVTPQS
+894 SSSNDKITVTPQS
-906 NARYYFI
+906 NASYYFI
-913 VSPYYA
+913 VSPYDA
-919 GNTGAA
+919 GSTGAA

>member
-12 LIETFALFTTV
+12 LIGILALFTAV
-23 LLMFNFASCQPNV
+23 LFMFNFASCQTEV
-36 ASTTY
+36 ESTAY

-62 KTATLPDSTKTGYS
+62 KTATSPNSTKTGYY

-83 ETVFDFSVPIT
+83 KTLFDFSTPIT
-94 RDLTLKAKWTAYT
+94 SDLTLKAKWTAYT
-107 YTIVFDK
+107 YTD
-114 NGGTGDDMQSLS
+114 
-126 CTYDEDVTLTMN
+126 
-138 SYTAPA
+138 
-144 GKVFV
+144 
-149 GWALSKDATTPV
+149 
-161 YSNGEI
+161 
-167 IKNVTSEDGAVI
+167 
-179 TLYALYDTGYS
+179 YS
-190 VFYADGVNDAEITV
+190 VFYDDGVPYEDITV
-204 PTDSTKYSAGSTVTV
+204 PTDSTKYRAGSTVTV

-244 GGTTTFQMGTRNVTL
+244 GGTTTFEMGTRNVTL

-289 VTNPDSLSL
+289 VTNPDSVSL
-298 TFSVRSNSSEN
+298 TFSVSSSSSS

-314 DSINS
+314 DSTNKQ
-319 RIKLENKLPYL
+319 IKLENKLPYL

-406 ILNADSV
+406 ILNADTV
-413 SAIESAM
+413 SAIETAMRSA
-420 QAAGITVIDSKYYL
+420 GSTVIDSKYYL

-441 IASVD
+441 IAYVD
-446 TGDLSVTPEKSCT
+446 SGDLSVTPKESRT

-466 YRYDNSNPTQYV
+466 YYYNNSDSTQYV

-491 TSLSLSKNAVTL
+491 TSLSLSKNAVML

-509 DIPVIYAGSE
+509 DIPVIYAGPE

-524 SFTVTASGS
+524 SFTVTESGS
-533 NSTHSK
+533 NSTGSK
-539 PTNYAYGTI
+539 PTNYAYGTM

-571 TLKDSVSALTATCA
+571 TLTDSVSALTATCT
-585 VTVNLNTSFIDATIS
+585 VTVNLNTSSIDAIIS
-600 NIGSGTS
+600 NIGSKTS

-620 EKGSFVYSVDLT
+620 QKGSFVYSVDLT

-652 VDSVFILYDSD
+652 VDSVFILYDAA

-669 WDNSLTYVPERN
+669 WDDSLTYVPERN

-692 ASENGNFAV
+692 ASSNGNFAV
-701 HVYATEPITGLAF
+701 HVYETKPITDLAF

-735 PAGASPIFSVSSKA
+735 PEGASPIFKV
-749 GSSSADYGKNYRAS
+749 SSSADHGKSYRAS

-783 GTATITLT
+783 GTATITLK
-791 DSVSSLNTQCTV
+791 DNVSSLSTQCTV

-808 DSSATEISSSSIG
+808 DSSATDISSSSIG

-831 TQVALTSTG
+831 TQVALTSAG

-847 SLEANKTYTFEI
+847 SLEANKKYTFEI
-859 ADSGCNHAMV
+859 ADSGCNSGMVV

-881 DSSSTVINQLDAQ
+881 DSSSTVINQLDG
-894 SSDDKITVTPQS
+894 SSSNDKSTVTPQS
-906 NARYYFI
+906 NALYYFI
-913 VSPYYA
+913 VSPYDA
-919 GNTGAA
+919 GRTGAA

>member
-12 LIETFALFTTV
+12 LIGILALFTAV
-23 LLMFNFASCQPNV
+23 LFMFNFASCKTEIE
-36 ASTTY
+36 STTTY
-41 YTVTFDANGGSE
+41 YTVTFDADGGSE

-62 KTATLPDSTKTGYS
+62 KTATLPNSTKTGYY

-83 ETVFDFSVPIT
+83 KTLFDFSTPIT
-94 RDLTLKAKWTAYT
+94 SNLTLKAKWTAYT
-107 YTIVFDK
+107 YTD
-114 NGGTGDDMQSLS
+114 
-126 CTYDEDVTLTMN
+126 
-138 SYTAPA
+138 
-144 GKVFV
+144 
-149 GWALSKDATTPV
+149 
-161 YSNGEI
+161 
-167 IKNVTSEDGAVI
+167 
-179 TLYALYDTGYS
+179 YS

-204 PTDSTKYSAGSTVTV
+204 PTDSTKYRAGSTVTV
-219 LFDGIGKRPG
+219 LFDGIGSRPG
-229 YNFVGWSDGENTYTS
+229 YNFIGWSDGENTYTS
-244 GGTTTFQMGTRNVTL
+244 GGITTFEMGTRNVTL
-259 TALWETNIKVSFSGD
+259 TALWETNIKVSFSSD

-298 TFSVRSNSSEN
+298 TFSVSSSSYD

-314 DSINS
+314 DSTNKQ
-319 RIKLENKLPYL
+319 IKLENKLPYL
-330 FADKITITFEIG
+330 FADKITITFENTTYG
-342 NAPYPI
+342 I

-398 SKANVAYR
+398 SKANIAYR
-406 ILNADSV
+406 ILNADTV
-413 SAIESAM
+413 SSIKSAM
-420 QAAGITVIDSKYYL
+420 QAAGSTVIDSKYYL

-441 IASVD
+441 IAYVD
-446 TGDLSVTPEKSCT
+446 SGDLSVTPKESRT

-466 YRYDNSNPTQYV
+466 YYYNNSDSTQYV

-509 DIPVIYAGSE
+509 DIPVTYAGPE

-533 NSTHSK
+533 NSTGSK
-539 PTNYAYGTI
+539 PTNYAYGTM

-585 VTVNLNTSFIDATIS
+585 VTVNLNTSSIDAIIS
-600 NIGSGTS
+600 NIGSKTS

-620 EKGSFVYSVDLT
+620 EKGSFVYSVTLT

-669 WDNSLTYVPERN
+669 WDDSLTYVPTKN

-686 VCRPYD
+686 VCRPYN
-692 ASENGNFAV
+692 ASSNGNFAV
-701 HVYATEPITGLAF
+701 HVYETKPITDLAF
-714 SQNTLSINSG
+714 SQNTLSIKSG
-724 TTATLTATYTV
+724 TTTTLTATYTV
-735 PAGASPIFSVSSKA
+735 PAGASPVFSVSSSA
-749 GSSSADYGKNYRAS
+749 GYGKNYIAS
-763 ASFTQNGSGS
+763 ASCTQNKNGS

-783 GTATITLT
+783 GTAAITLT
-791 DSVSSLNTQCTV
+791 DSVSSLSAQCTV

-831 TQVALTSTG
+831 TQVALTSAG

-847 SLEANKTYTFEI
+847 SLEVNKTYTFEI
-859 ADSGCNHAMV
+859 ADSGCNPGMVV

-874 DAMFSLY
+874 DALFSLY
-881 DSSSTVINQLDAQ
+881 DSSSTVINQLDG
-894 SSDDKITVTPQS
+894 SSSNDKITVTPQS
-906 NARYYFI
+906 NALYYFI
-913 VSPYYA
+913 VSPYDA
-919 GNTGAA
+919 GRTGAA

>member
-12 LIETFALFTTV
+12 LIGILALFTAV
-23 LLMFNFASCQPNV
+23 LFMFNFASCKTEV
-36 ASTTY
+36 ESTAY
-41 YTVTFDANGGSE
+41 YTVTFDADGGSE
-53 VSSQKIESG
+53 VFSQKIERG
-62 KTATLPDSTKTGYS
+62 KTATLPNSIKTGYY

-83 ETVFDFSVPIT
+83 KTLFDFSTPIT
-94 RDLTLKAKWTAYT
+94 SDLTLKAKWTAYT
-107 YTIVFDK
+107 YTD
-114 NGGTGDDMQSLS
+114 
-126 CTYDEDVTLTMN
+126 
-138 SYTAPA
+138 
-144 GKVFV
+144 
-149 GWALSKDATTPV
+149 
-161 YSNGEI
+161 
-167 IKNVTSEDGAVI
+167 
-179 TLYALYDTGYS
+179 YS
-190 VFYADGVNDAEITV
+190 VSYDDGVNDAEITV

-244 GGTTTFQMGTRNVTL
+244 GGTTTFKMGTRNVTL
-259 TALWETNIKVSFSGD
+259 TALWETNIKVSFSRD

-289 VTNPDSLSL
+289 VTNPDSVSL
-298 TFSVRSNSSEN
+298 TFSVRSSSSEN

-314 DSINS
+314 DSTNKQ
-319 RIKLENKLPYL
+319 IKLENKLPYL

-342 NAPYPI
+342 NAPYPT

-398 SKANVAYR
+398 SKANIAYR
-406 ILNADSV
+406 ILNADTV
-413 SAIESAM
+413 SSIKSAM
-420 QAAGITVIDSKYYL
+420 QAAGSTVIDSKYYL

-441 IASVD
+441 IAGVD
-446 TGDLSVTPEKSCT
+446 DGDLSVTPKESRT

-466 YRYDNSNPTQYV
+466 YYYNNSDSTQYV

-509 DIPVIYAGSE
+509 DIPVIYAGPE

-533 NSTHSK
+533 DSTNSK
-539 PTNYAYGTI
+539 PTNYAYGTM

-571 TLKDSVSALTATCA
+571 TLKDSVSALTATCT

-686 VCRPYD
+686 VCRPYTVRN
-692 ASENGNFAV
+692 NGNFAV
-701 HVYATEPITGLAF
+701 HVYETKPITGLAF

-735 PAGASPIFSVSSKA
+735 PAGASPIFSVSSSA
-749 GSSSADYGKNYRAS
+749 GYGKNYRAS

-783 GTATITLT
+783 GTAAITLT

-821 NAAST
+821 NVAST

-831 TQVALTSTG
+831 TQVAITSAG

-859 ADSGCNHAMV
+859 ADSGCNSGMVV

-881 DSSSTVINQLDAQ
+881 DSSSTVINQLDGKI
-894 SSDDKITVTPQS
+894 SDDKITVTPQS
-906 NARYYFI
+906 NALYYFI
-913 VSPYYA
+913 VSPYDA
-919 GNTGAA
+919 GRTGAA

>member
-12 LIETFALFTTV
+12 LIGILALFTAV
-23 LLMFNFASCQPNV
+23 LFMFNFASCQTEV
-36 ASTTY
+36 ESTAY

-62 KTATLPDSTKTGYS
+62 KTATLPNSTKTGYS
-76 LSGWYNG
+76 FSGWYNG
-83 ETVFDFSVPIT
+83 KTAFDFSTPIT
-94 RDLTLKAKWTAYT
+94 SNLTLRAKWTAHT

-126 CTYDEDVTLTMN
+126 CTYDKDVTLPMN

-149 GWALSKDATTPV
+149 GWALSKDAATPV
-161 YSNGEI
+161 YSNGKI
-167 IKNVTSEDGAVI
+167 IKNLTSENGAVI
-179 TLYALYDTGYS
+179 TFYALYDTGYS
-190 VFYADGVNDAEITV
+190 VFYDDGVPYEDITV
-204 PTDSTKYSAGSTVTV
+204 PADSTKYSAGSTVTV
-219 LFDGIGKRPG
+219 LFDGIGSRHG

-244 GGTTTFQMGTRNVTL
+244 SSTTTFEMGTRNVTL
-259 TALWETNIKVSFSGD
+259 TALWETNIKVSFSRD
-274 SINLLPLKSA
+274 SINLLPLKST

-289 VTNPDSLSL
+289 VTNPDSVSL
-298 TFSVRSNSSEN
+298 TFSVSSSSSEN

-314 DSINS
+314 DSTNKQ
-319 RIKLENKLPYL
+319 IKLENKLPYL

-367 TVNSAESTTLS
+367 TVKTAESTTLS

-406 ILNADSV
+406 ILNADTD
-413 SAIESAM
+413 SAIRSAM
-420 QAAGITVIDSKYYL
+420 QSAGITVIDSKYYL
-434 FDSSSNQ
+434 FNSSSNQ
-441 IASVD
+441 IAGVD
-446 TGDLSVTPEKSCT
+446 DGDLSVTPKESRT

-466 YRYDNSNPTQYV
+466 YYYNNSDSTQYV
-478 GSTAIYTYSVSAI
+478 GSTAIYTYSISAI
-491 TSLSLSKNAVTL
+491 TSLSLSKNSVTL

-509 DIPVIYAGSE
+509 DIPVTYAGAE

-533 NSTHSK
+533 NSTNSK
-539 PTNYAYGTI
+539 PTNYASGTM

-571 TLKDSVSALTATCA
+571 TLKDSVSALTATCT
-585 VTVNLNTSFIDATIS
+585 VTVNLNTSSIDATL
-600 NIGSGTS
+600 NIGSKTS

-620 EKGSFVYSVDLT
+620 GKGSFVYSVDLT

-652 VDSVFILYDSD
+652 VDSVFILYDAA
-663 GAYLKT
+663 GAYLKA
-669 WDNSLTYVPERN
+669 WDDSLTYVPTRN

-686 VCRPYD
+686 VCRPYN
-692 ASENGNFAV
+692 ASSNGNFAV
-701 HVYATEPITGLAF
+701 HVYETKPITGLAF
-714 SQNTLSINSG
+714 SQNTLSIKSG
-724 TTATLTATYTV
+724 TTTTLTANYTV
-735 PAGASPIFSVSSKA
+735 PEGASPIFNVSSSKN
-749 GSSSADYGKNYRAS
+749 YGKDYIANAS
-763 ASFTQNGSGS
+763 CTQNGSGS

-791 DSVSSLNTQCTV
+791 DSVSSLSTQCTV

-808 DSSATEISSSSIG
+808 NSSATEISSSLIG

-831 TQVALTSTG
+831 TQVALTSAG

-847 SLEANKTYTFEI
+847 SLEANKKYTFEI
-859 ADSGCNHAMV
+859 ADSGCNSGMV

-881 DSSSTVINQLDAQ
+881 DSSSTVIKQLDGS
-894 SSDDKITVTPQS
+894 SSDDKITVTPAS
-906 NARYYFI
+906 NASYYFI
-913 VSPYYA
+913 VSPYSA
-919 GNTGAA
+919 GRTGAA
-925 AFHVYVSE
+925 AVHVYVSE

>member
-12 LIETFALFTTV
+12 LIGTFALFTTV

-204 PTDSTKYSAGSTVTV
+204 PTDSTKYRAGSTVTV

-259 TALWETNIKVSFSGD
+259 TALWETNIKVSFSDD

-298 TFSVRSNSSEN
+298 TFIVSSSSYN
-309 VSASW
+309 VSATW
-314 DSINS
+314 DSTNKQ
-319 RIKLENKLPYL
+319 IKLENNLPYL
-330 FADKITITFEIG
+330 FADKITITFENTTYG
-342 NAPYPI
+342 I

-384 YSTEKKVYI
+384 YSAEKKVYI

-406 ILNADSV
+406 ILNADTV
-413 SAIESAM
+413 SAIRSAM
-420 QAAGITVIDSKYYL
+420 QSAGITVIDSKYYL
-434 FDSSSNQ
+434 FDSSSNE
-441 IASVD
+441 IAGVD
-446 TGDLSVTPEKSCT
+446 DGVLSVTPEKSCT

-466 YRYDNSNPTQYV
+466 YRYNNSNPTQYV

-491 TSLSLSKNAVTL
+491 TSLSLSENAVTL

-509 DIPVIYAGSE
+509 DIPVTYAGPE

-533 NSTHSK
+533 NSTGSK
-539 PTNYAYGTI
+539 PTSYSSGTM

-571 TLKDSVSALTATCA
+571 TLKDSVSGLTATCT
-585 VTVNLNTSFIDATIS
+585 VTVNLNTSSIDATIS

-620 EKGSFVYSVDLT
+620 EKGSFVYSLALT

-637 TFESSDSN
+637 FFESSDSN

-652 VDSVFILYDSD
+652 EDSVFILYDAD

-669 WDNSLTYVPERN
+669 WDDSLTYVPTKN

-686 VCRPYD
+686 VCRPYN
-692 ASENGNFAV
+692 ASSNGNFAV
-701 HVYATEPITGLAF
+701 HVYETKPITGLAF
-714 SQNTLSINSG
+714 SQNTLSVNSG

-735 PAGASPIFSVSSKA
+735 PAGASPVFKV
-749 GSSSADYGKNYRAS
+749 SSSADHGKSYRAS

-791 DSVSSLNTQCTV
+791 DSVSLLSTQCTV

-831 TQVALTSTG
+831 TQVALTSAG

-847 SLEANKTYTFEI
+847 SLEANKKYTFEI
-859 ADSGCNHAMV
+859 ADSGCKPGMV

-881 DSSSTVINQLDAQ
+881 DSSSAVISQLDGS

-906 NARYYFI
+906 NTSYYFI
-913 VSPYYA
+913 VSPYDA
-919 GNTGAA
+919 GRTGAA

>member
-12 LIETFALFTTV
+12 LIGILVLFTAV
-23 LLMFNFASCQPNV
+23 LLMFNFASCKTEIE
-36 ASTTY
+36 STTTY
-41 YTVTFDANGGSE
+41 YTVTFDADGGSE

-62 KTATLPDSTKTGYS
+62 KTATLPNSTKTGYY

-83 ETVFDFSVPIT
+83 KTLFDFSTPIT
-94 RDLTLKAKWTAYT
+94 SDLTLKAKWTAYT
-107 YTIVFDK
+107 D
-114 NGGTGDDMQSLS
+114 
-126 CTYDEDVTLTMN
+126 
-138 SYTAPA
+138 
-144 GKVFV
+144 
-149 GWALSKDATTPV
+149 
-161 YSNGEI
+161 
-167 IKNVTSEDGAVI
+167 
-179 TLYALYDTGYS
+179 YS
-190 VFYADGVNDAEITV
+190 VFYDDGVTYEDITV
-204 PTDSTKYSAGSTVTV
+204 PTDSTKYRTGSTVTV

-244 GGTTTFQMGTRNVTL
+244 GGTTTFEMGTRNVTL
-259 TALWETNIKVSFSGD
+259 TALWETNIKVSFSSD

-298 TFSVRSNSSEN
+298 TFSVSSSSYN

-314 DSINS
+314 DSTNKQ
-319 RIKLENKLPYL
+319 IKLENKLPYL

-348 SKTLNVT
+348 SKTLNVI
-355 SLVSDSDIDGTL
+355 SLVRDSDIDGTL

-406 ILNADSV
+406 ILNADTV
-413 SAIESAM
+413 SAIKSAM
-420 QAAGITVIDSKYYL
+420 QSAGITVIDSKYYL

-441 IASVD
+441 IAGVD
-446 TGDLSVTPEKSCT
+446 SGDLSVTPKESRT

-466 YRYDNSNPTQYV
+466 YYYNNSDSTQYV

-509 DIPVIYAGSE
+509 DIPVIYAGPE

-524 SFTVTASGS
+524 SFTVTESGS
-533 NSTHSK
+533 NSTGSN
-539 PTNYAYGTI
+539 PTNYAYGTM

-571 TLKDSVSALTATCA
+571 TLTDSVSALTATCT
-585 VTVNLNTSFIDATIS
+585 VTVNLNTSSIDAIIS
-600 NIGSGTS
+600 NIGSKTS

-620 EKGSFVYSVDLT
+620 QKGSFVYSVDLT

-669 WDNSLTYVPERN
+669 WDDSLTYVPTKN

-686 VCRPYD
+686 VCRPYTVRN
-692 ASENGNFAV
+692 NGNFAV
-701 HVYATEPITGLAF
+701 HVYETKPITGLAF

-724 TTATLTATYTV
+724 TTATLTATYAV
-735 PAGASPIFSVSSKA
+735 PAGASPIFSVSS
-749 GSSSADYGKNYRAS
+749 SADYGKNYIAS

-783 GTATITLT
+783 GTAAITLT
-791 DSVSSLNTQCTV
+791 DSVSSLSTQCTV

-831 TQVALTSTG
+831 TQVALTSAG

-859 ADSGCNHAMV
+859 ADSGCNPGMV

-881 DSSSTVINQLDAQ
+881 DSSSTVINQLDG
-894 SSDDKITVTPQS
+894 SSSNDKITVTPQS
-906 NARYYFI
+906 NALYYFI
-913 VSPYYA
+913 VSPYDA
-919 GNTGAA
+919 GRTGVA

>member
-12 LIETFALFTTV
+12 LIGILALFTAG
-23 LLMFNFASCQPNV
+23 LLMFNFASCKTEV
-36 ASTTY
+36 ESTTTY
-41 YTVTFDANGGSE
+41 YTVTFDADGGSE

-62 KTATLPDSTKTGYS
+62 KKATSPDSTKTGYY

-83 ETVFDFSVPIT
+83 ETVFDFRTPIT
-94 RDLTLKAKWTAYT
+94 SDLTLRAKWTAYK

-126 CTYDEDVTLTMN
+126 CTYDKDVALTMN
-138 SYTAPA
+138 SYTPPA

-149 GWALSKDATTPV
+149 GWALSKDAATPA
-161 YSNGEI
+161 YSDGET
-167 IKNVTSEDGAVI
+167 IKNLTSKNGAVI
-179 TLYALYDTGYS
+179 TLYAIYD
-190 VFYADGVNDAEITV
+190 
-204 PTDSTKYSAGSTVTV
+204 
-219 LFDGIGKRPG
+219 
-229 YNFVGWSDGENTYTS
+229 
-244 GGTTTFQMGTRNVTL
+244 
-259 TALWETNIKVSFSGD
+259 TNIKVSFSSD

-298 TFSVRSNSSEN
+298 TFSVSSSSSN

-314 DSINS
+314 DSTNKQ
-319 RIKLENKLPYL
+319 IKLENKLPYL

-413 SAIESAM
+413 FAIKSAM

-441 IASVD
+441 IANVD

-466 YRYDNSNPTQYV
+466 YYYNSSNPTQYV

-491 TSLSLSKNAVTL
+491 TSLSLSKNSVTL

-509 DIPVIYAGSE
+509 DIPVIYAGPE

-533 NSTHSK
+533 NSTSSE
-539 PTNYAYGTI
+539 PTDYTYGTM

-663 GAYLKT
+663 GAYLKA
-669 WDNSLTYVPERN
+669 WDSSLTYVPERN

-692 ASENGNFAV
+692 ESDNGNFAV
-701 HVYATEPITGLAF
+701 HVYETKPITGLAF
-714 SQNTLSINSG
+714 
-724 TTATLTATYTV
+724 
-735 PAGASPIFSVSSKA
+735 
-749 GSSSADYGKNYRAS
+749 
-763 ASFTQNGSGS
+763 FTKYF
-773 ETITVYGALP
+773 E
-783 GTATITLT
+783 
-791 DSVSSLNTQCTV
+791 
-803 TVSID
+803 
-808 DSSATEISSSSIG
+808 
-821 NAAST
+821 
-826 TQSDW
+826 
-831 TQVALTSTG
+831 
-840 QASVYKI
+840 YKI
-847 SLEANKTYTFEI
+847 RI
-859 ADSGCNHAMV
+859 D
-869 NGTKV
+869 
-874 DAMFSLY
+874 
-881 DSSSTVINQLDAQ
+881 
-894 SSDDKITVTPQS
+894 
-906 NARYYFI
+906 
-913 VSPYYA
+913 
-919 GNTGAA
+919 GNTYCNLHSPGRRKSS
-925 AFHVYVSE
+925 F

>member
-1 MKNLFKSRKLD
+1 MKNMFKSRKLD
-12 LIETFALFTTV
+12 LIGILVLFTTV
-23 LLMFNFASCQPNV
+23 LFMFNFASCKTEIE
-36 ASTTY
+36 STTTY
-41 YTVTFDANGGSE
+41 YTVTFDADGGSE

-62 KTATLPDSTKTGYS
+62 KKATSPDSTKTGYY

-83 ETVFDFSVPIT
+83 ETVFDFRTPIT
-94 RDLTLKAKWTAYT
+94 SDLTLRAKWTAYK

-126 CTYDEDVTLTMN
+126 CTYDKEVALTMN

-149 GWALSKDATTPV
+149 GWALSKDATTSV

-167 IKNVTSEDGAVI
+167 IKNLTSKNGAVI

-190 VFYADGVNDAEITV
+190 VFYDDGVPYEDITV
-204 PTDSTKYSAGSTVTV
+204 PADSTKYSAGSTVTV
-219 LFDGIGKRPG
+219 LFDGIGSRHG

-259 TALWETNIKVSFSGD
+259 TALWETNIKVSFSDD

-289 VTNPDSLSL
+289 VTNPDSRSL
-298 TFSVRSNSSEN
+298 TFSVSSSSYN

-314 DSINS
+314 DSTNS
-319 RIKLENKLPYL
+319 KITLTNNLPYL
-330 FADKITITFEIG
+330 FADKITITFENTTYG
-342 NAPYPI
+342 I

-406 ILNADSV
+406 ILNADTV
-413 SAIESAM
+413 SAIETAM
-420 QAAGITVIDSKYYL
+420 RSAGITVIDSKYYL

-441 IASVD
+441 IAGVD
-446 TGDLSVTPEKSCT
+446 SGDLSVTPKESRT

-466 YRYDNSNPTQYV
+466 YYYNNSDSTQYV
-478 GSTAIYTYSVSAI
+478 GSTAIYTYSISAI

-509 DIPVIYAGSE
+509 DIPVIYAGPE

-524 SFTVTASGS
+524 SFTVKASGS
-533 NSTHSK
+533 NSTGSK
-539 PTNYAYGTI
+539 PTNYAYGTM

-571 TLKDSVSALTATCA
+571 TLKDSVSALTATCT
-585 VTVNLNTSFIDATIS
+585 VTVNLNTSSIDATI
-600 NIGSGTS
+600 NIGSKTS

-669 WDNSLTYVPERN
+669 WDDSLTYVPTKN

-686 VCRPYD
+686 VCRPYTV
-692 ASENGNFAV
+692 SNNGNFAV
-701 HVYATEPITGLAF
+701 HVYETKPITGLAF

-735 PAGASPIFSVSSKA
+735 PEGASPIFKV
-749 GSSSADYGKNYRAS
+749 SSSADYGKSYRAS

-791 DSVSSLNTQCTV
+791 DSVSSLSTQCTV

-808 DSSATEISSSSIG
+808 DSSATEISSGSIG

-831 TQVALTSTG
+831 TQVVLTSAG

-859 ADSGCNHAMV
+859 ADSGCNSGMV
-869 NGTKV
+869 NGTNV

-881 DSSSTVINQLDAQ
+881 DSSSTVISQLDG
-894 SSDDKITVTPQS
+894 SSSNDKIKVPPAS
-906 NARYYFI
+906 NASYYFI
-913 VSPYYA
+913 VSPYDA
-919 GNTGAA
+919 GKTGAA

>member
-12 LIETFALFTTV
+12 SIGILALFTAV
-23 LLMFNFASCQPNV
+23 LFMFNFASCQTEV
-36 ASTTY
+36 ESTAY

-62 KTATLPDSTKTGYS
+62 KTATSPNSTKTGYY

-83 ETVFDFSVPIT
+83 KTLFDFSTPIT
-94 RDLTLKAKWTAYT
+94 SDLTLKAKWTAYT
-107 YTIVFDK
+107 YTD
-114 NGGTGDDMQSLS
+114 
-126 CTYDEDVTLTMN
+126 
-138 SYTAPA
+138 
-144 GKVFV
+144 
-149 GWALSKDATTPV
+149 
-161 YSNGEI
+161 
-167 IKNVTSEDGAVI
+167 
-179 TLYALYDTGYS
+179 YS
-190 VFYADGVNDAEITV
+190 VFYDDGVPYEDITV
-204 PTDSTKYSAGSTVTV
+204 PADSTKYSAGSTVTV
-219 LFDGIGKRPG
+219 LFDGIGKRLG

-259 TALWETNIKVSFSGD
+259 TALWETNIKVSFSDD

-298 TFSVRSNSSEN
+298 TFSVSSSSYSN

-314 DSINS
+314 DPT
-319 RIKLENKLPYL
+319 NKQITLTNNLPYL
-330 FADKITITFEIG
+330 FADKITITFENTTYG
-342 NAPYPI
+342 I

-413 SAIESAM
+413 SAIKSAM
-420 QAAGITVIDSKYYL
+420 QAAGSTVIDSKYYL

-441 IASVD
+441 IAYVD

-466 YRYDNSNPTQYV
+466 YYYDSSNSTQYV

-491 TSLSLSKNAVTL
+491 TSLSFSKNAVTL

-509 DIPVIYAGSE
+509 DIPVTYAGPE

-533 NSTHSK
+533 DDTSSK
-539 PTNYAYGTI
+539 PTNYAYGTM

-571 TLKDSVSALTATCA
+571 TLTDSVSGLTDTCT
-585 VTVNLNTSFIDATIS
+585 VTVNLNTSSIDATIS

-620 EKGSFVYSVDLT
+620 EKGSFVYSVALT

-645 TSILPSK
+645 TGILPSK

-663 GAYLKT
+663 GAYLKA
-669 WDNSLTYVPERN
+669 WDDLLTYVPERN

-686 VCRPYD
+686 VCRPYTV
-692 ASENGNFAV
+692 SNNGNFAV
-701 HVYATEPITGLAF
+701 HVYETKPITGLAF
-714 SQNTLSINSG
+714 SQNTLSIKSG

-735 PAGASPIFSVSSKA
+735 PAGASPVFSV
-749 GSSSADYGKNYRAS
+749 SSSADYGRNYIAN

-773 ETITVYGALP
+773 ETITVYGVLP
-783 GTATITLT
+783 GTAIITLK
-791 DSVSSLNTQCTV
+791 DNVSLLSTQCTV

-808 DSSATEISSSSIG
+808 DSSATDISSSSIG

-826 TQSDW
+826 AQSDW
-831 TQVALTSTG
+831 IQVALTSAG

-847 SLEANKTYTFEI
+847 SLEANKKYTFEI
-859 ADSGCNHAMV
+859 ADSGCNKSMV
-869 NGTKV
+869 NGTNV

-881 DSSSTVINQLDAQ
+881 DSSSAVISQLDG
-894 SSDDKITVTPQS
+894 SSSNDKIKVTPQS
-906 NARYYFI
+906 NASYYFI
-913 VSPYYA
+913 VSPYDA

>member
-12 LIETFALFTTV
+12 LIGILALFTAV
-23 LLMFNFASCQPNV
+23 LFMFNFASCKTEIE
-36 ASTTY
+36 STTTY
-41 YTVTFDANGGSE
+41 YTVTFDADGGSE

-62 KTATLPDSTKTGYS
+62 KTATLPNSTKTGYY

-83 ETVFDFSVPIT
+83 KTLFDFSTPIT
-94 RDLTLKAKWTAYT
+94 SNLTLKAKWTAYT
-107 YTIVFDK
+107 YTD
-114 NGGTGDDMQSLS
+114 
-126 CTYDEDVTLTMN
+126 
-138 SYTAPA
+138 
-144 GKVFV
+144 
-149 GWALSKDATTPV
+149 
-161 YSNGEI
+161 
-167 IKNVTSEDGAVI
+167 
-179 TLYALYDTGYS
+179 YS

-204 PTDSTKYSAGSTVTV
+204 PTDSTKYRAGSTVTV
-219 LFDGIGKRPG
+219 LFDGIGSRPG
-229 YNFVGWSDGENTYTS
+229 YNFIGWSDGENTYTS
-244 GGTTTFQMGTRNVTL
+244 GGTTTFEMGTRNVTL

-298 TFSVRSNSSEN
+298 TFSVSSSSYN

-314 DSINS
+314 DSTNKQ
-319 RIKLENKLPYL
+319 IKLENKLPYL

-367 TVNSAESTTLS
+367 TVKTAESTTLS

-406 ILNADSV
+406 ILNADTV
-413 SAIESAM
+413 SAIETAMRSA
-420 QAAGITVIDSKYYL
+420 GSKVIDSKYYL

-441 IASVD
+441 IAYVD
-446 TGDLSVTPEKSCT
+446 SGDLSVTPKESRT

-466 YRYDNSNPTQYV
+466 YYYNNSDSTQYV

-509 DIPVIYAGSE
+509 DIPVTYAGPE

-533 NSTHSK
+533 NSTGSK
-539 PTNYAYGTI
+539 PTNYAYGTM

-571 TLKDSVSALTATCA
+571 TLKDSVSALTATCT
-585 VTVNLNTSFIDATIS
+585 VTVNLNTSSIDATI
-600 NIGSGTS
+600 NIGSKTS

-620 EKGSFVYSVDLT
+620 QKGSFVYSVDLT

-669 WDNSLTYVPERN
+669 WDDSLTYVPTKN

-686 VCRPYD
+686 VCRSYD
-692 ASENGNFAV
+692 ASSNGNFAV
-701 HVYATEPITGLAF
+701 HVYETKPITGLAF

-735 PAGASPIFSVSSKA
+735 PEGASPIFKV
-749 GSSSADYGKNYRAS
+749 SSSADYGKNYRAS

-791 DSVSSLNTQCTV
+791 DSVSSLSTQCTV

-808 DSSATEISSSSIG
+808 DSSATEISSGSIG

-831 TQVALTSTG
+831 TQVSLTSAG

-859 ADSGCNHAMV
+859 ADSGCNSGMV

-874 DAMFSLY
+874 DALFSLY
-881 DSSSTVINQLDAQ
+881 DSSSTVIKQLDD
-894 SSDDKITVTPQS
+894 SSSNDKIKVTPQS
-906 NARYYFI
+906 NASYYFI
-913 VSPYYA
+913 VSPYDA
-919 GNTGAA
+919 GRTGAA

>member
-12 LIETFALFTTV
+12 LIGILVLFTAV
-23 LLMFNFASCQPNV
+23 LLMFNFASCKTEIE
-36 ASTTY
+36 STTTY
-41 YTVTFDANGGSE
+41 YTVTFDADGGSE

-62 KTATLPDSTKTGYS
+62 KTATLPNSTKTGYY

-83 ETVFDFSVPIT
+83 KTLFDFSTPIT
-94 RDLTLKAKWTAYT
+94 SDLTLKAKWTAYT
-107 YTIVFDK
+107 
-114 NGGTGDDMQSLS
+114 
-126 CTYDEDVTLTMN
+126 
-138 SYTAPA
+138 
-144 GKVFV
+144 
-149 GWALSKDATTPV
+149 
-161 YSNGEI
+161 
-167 IKNVTSEDGAVI
+167 
-179 TLYALYDTGYS
+179 GYS
-190 VFYADGVNDAEITV
+190 VFYDDGVTYEDITV

-244 GGTTTFQMGTRNVTL
+244 GGTTTFEMGTRNVTL
-259 TALWETNIKVSFSGD
+259 TALWETNIKVSFSSD

-298 TFSVRSNSSEN
+298 TFSVSSSSYD

-314 DSINS
+314 DSTNKQ
-319 RIKLENKLPYL
+319 IKLENKLPYL

-384 YSTEKKVYI
+384 YSTEKKIYI

-406 ILNADSV
+406 ILNADTV
-413 SAIESAM
+413 SAIKSAM
-420 QAAGITVIDSKYYL
+420 QSAGSTVIDSKYYL

-441 IASVD
+441 IAYVD
-446 TGDLSVTPEKSCT
+446 SGDLSVTPKESRT

-466 YRYDNSNPTQYV
+466 YYYNNSDSTQYV

-509 DIPVIYAGSE
+509 DIPVTYAGHE

-524 SFTVTASGS
+524 SFTVTESGS
-533 NSTHSK
+533 NSTGSK
-539 PTNYAYGTI
+539 PTNYAYGTM

-571 TLKDSVSALTATCA
+571 TLTDSVSALTATCT
-585 VTVNLNTSFIDATIS
+585 VTVNLNTSSIDATL
-600 NIGSGTS
+600 NIGSKSS
-607 TTLSDYTQGTFTN
+607 TTLSDYAQGTFTD
-620 EKGSFVYSVDLT
+620 EKGSFVYSLALT

-669 WDNSLTYVPERN
+669 WDDSLTYVPTKN

-686 VCRPYD
+686 VCRPYN
-692 ASENGNFAV
+692 ASSNGNFAV
-701 HVYATEPITGLAF
+701 HVYETKPITGLAF

-735 PAGASPIFSVSSKA
+735 PEGASPIFKV
-749 GSSSADYGKNYRAS
+749 SSSADYGKSYRAS

-791 DSVSSLNTQCTV
+791 DSVSSLSTQCTV

-831 TQVALTSTG
+831 TQVALTSAG

-859 ADSGCNHAMV
+859 ADSGCNPGMVV

-874 DAMFSLY
+874 DALFSLY
-881 DSSSTVINQLDAQ
+881 DSSSTVINQLDG
-894 SSDDKITVTPQS
+894 SSSNDKITVTPQS
-906 NARYYFI
+906 NALYYFI
-913 VSPYYA
+913 VSPYDA
-919 GNTGAA
+919 GRTGAA

>member
-12 LIETFALFTTV
+12 LIGMLVLFTAV
-23 LLMFNFASCQPNV
+23 LLMFNFASCKTEIE
-36 ASTTY
+36 STTTY
-41 YTVTFDANGGSE
+41 YTVTFDADGGSE

-62 KTATLPDSTKTGYS
+62 KTATLPNSTKTGYY

-83 ETVFDFSVPIT
+83 KTLFDFSTPIT
-94 RDLTLKAKWTAYT
+94 SDLTLKAKWTAYT
-107 YTIVFDK
+107 YTD
-114 NGGTGDDMQSLS
+114 
-126 CTYDEDVTLTMN
+126 
-138 SYTAPA
+138 
-144 GKVFV
+144 
-149 GWALSKDATTPV
+149 
-161 YSNGEI
+161 
-167 IKNVTSEDGAVI
+167 
-179 TLYALYDTGYS
+179 YS

-204 PTDSTKYSAGSTVTV
+204 PTDSTKYRAGSTVTV
-219 LFDGIGKRPG
+219 LFDGIGKRLG

-244 GGTTTFQMGTRNVTL
+244 GGTTTFEMGTRNVTL
-259 TALWETNIKVSFSGD
+259 TALWETNIKVSFSSD

-298 TFSVRSNSSEN
+298 TFSVSSSSYN

-314 DSINS
+314 DSTNKQ
-319 RIKLENKLPYL
+319 IKLENKLPYL

-367 TVNSAESTTLS
+367 TVKTAESTTLS

-406 ILNADSV
+406 ILNADTV
-413 SAIESAM
+413 SAIETAM
-420 QAAGITVIDSKYYL
+420 QAAGSTVIDSKYYL

-441 IASVD
+441 IANVD

-466 YRYDNSNPTQYV
+466 YYYNNSDSTQYV

-491 TSLSLSKNAVTL
+491 TSLSKNAVTL

-509 DIPVIYAGSE
+509 DIPVTYAGPK

-524 SFTVTASGS
+524 SFEVTASGS
-533 NSTHSK
+533 DSTNSK
-539 PTNYAYGTI
+539 PTNYAYGTM

-571 TLKDSVSALTATCA
+571 TLKDSVSALTATCTVA
-585 VTVNLNTSFIDATIS
+585 VNLNASSIDATI

-620 EKGSFVYSVDLT
+620 EKGSFVYSVTLT

-645 TSILPSK
+645 TSILPSN

-669 WDNSLTYVPERN
+669 WDDSLTYVPTKN

-686 VCRPYD
+686 VCRPYTVRN
-692 ASENGNFAV
+692 NGNFAV
-701 HVYATEPITGLAF
+701 HVYETKPITGLAF

-735 PAGASPIFSVSSKA
+735 PEGASPILRVDSSKN
-749 GSSSADYGKNYRAS
+749 YGKNYIAS
-763 ASFTQNGSGS
+763 ASCTQNKNGS

-791 DSVSSLNTQCTV
+791 DSVSSLSAQCTV

-831 TQVALTSTG
+831 TQVALTSAG

-847 SLEANKTYTFEI
+847 SLEANKKYTFEI
-859 ADSGCNHAMV
+859 ADSGCNESMV

-874 DAMFSLY
+874 DALFSLY
-881 DSSSTVINQLDAQ
+881 DSSSTVINQLDG
-894 SSDDKITVTPQS
+894 SSSNDKSTVTPQS
-906 NARYYFI
+906 NALYYFI
-913 VSPYYA
+913 VSPYDA
-919 GNTGAA
+919 GRTGAA

>member
-12 LIETFALFTTV
+12 LIGILALFTAV
-23 LLMFNFASCQPNV
+23 LLMFNFASCKTEIE
-36 ASTTY
+36 STTTY
-41 YTVTFDANGGSE
+41 YTVTFDADGGSE

-62 KTATLPDSTKTGYS
+62 KTATLPNSTKTGYY

-83 ETVFDFSVPIT
+83 KTLFDFSTPIT
-94 RDLTLKAKWTAYT
+94 SDLTLKAKWTAYT
-107 YTIVFDK
+107 YTD
-114 NGGTGDDMQSLS
+114 
-126 CTYDEDVTLTMN
+126 
-138 SYTAPA
+138 
-144 GKVFV
+144 
-149 GWALSKDATTPV
+149 
-161 YSNGEI
+161 
-167 IKNVTSEDGAVI
+167 
-179 TLYALYDTGYS
+179 YS
-190 VFYADGVNDAEITV
+190 VSYDDGVNDAEITV
-204 PTDSTKYSAGSTVTV
+204 PTDSTKYRAGSTVTV

-244 GGTTTFQMGTRNVTL
+244 GGTTTFKMGTRNVTL
-259 TALWETNIKVSFSGD
+259 TALWETNIKVSFSSD

-298 TFSVRSNSSEN
+298 TFSVSSSSYSN
-309 VSASW
+309 VSATW

-367 TVNSAESTTLS
+367 TVNSAESTALS

-406 ILNADSV
+406 ILNADTV
-413 SAIESAM
+413 SSIKSAM
-420 QAAGITVIDSKYYL
+420 QAAGSTVIDSKYYL

-441 IASVD
+441 IAYVD
-446 TGDLSVTPEKSCT
+446 SGDLSVTPKESRT

-466 YRYDNSNPTQYV
+466 YYYNNSDSTQYV

-509 DIPVIYAGSE
+509 NIPVTYAGHE

-533 NSTHSK
+533 NSTGSK

-620 EKGSFVYSVDLT
+620 EKGSFVYSLALT

-669 WDNSLTYVPERN
+669 WDDSLTYVPTKN

-692 ASENGNFAV
+692 ASENGNFVV
-701 HVYATEPITGLAF
+701 HVYETKPITGLAF

-735 PAGASPIFSVSSKA
+735 PAGASPVFSV
-749 GSSSADYGKNYRAS
+749 SSSADYGKNHRAS

-791 DSVSSLNTQCTV
+791 DSVSSLNTKCTV
-803 TVSID
+803 TVGID

-847 SLEANKTYTFEI
+847 SLEANKKYTFEI
-859 ADSGCNHAMV
+859 ADSGCNPGMVV

-881 DSSSTVINQLDAQ
+881 DSSSTVINQLDGS

-906 NARYYFI
+906 NALYYFI
-913 VSPYYA
+913 VSPYNA

>member
-12 LIETFALFTTV
+12 LIGMLVLFTAV
-23 LLMFNFASCQPNV
+23 LLMFNFASCKTEIE
-36 ASTTY
+36 STTTY
-41 YTVTFDANGGSE
+41 YTVTFDADGGSE

-62 KTATLPDSTKTGYS
+62 KTATLPNSTKTGYY

-83 ETVFDFSVPIT
+83 KTLFDFSTPIT
-94 RDLTLKAKWTAYT
+94 SNLTLKAKWTAYT
-107 YTIVFDK
+107 YTD
-114 NGGTGDDMQSLS
+114 
-126 CTYDEDVTLTMN
+126 
-138 SYTAPA
+138 
-144 GKVFV
+144 
-149 GWALSKDATTPV
+149 
-161 YSNGEI
+161 
-167 IKNVTSEDGAVI
+167 
-179 TLYALYDTGYS
+179 YS

-204 PTDSTKYSAGSTVTV
+204 PTDSTKYRAGSTVTV
-219 LFDGIGKRPG
+219 LFDGIGKRLG

-244 GGTTTFQMGTRNVTL
+244 GGTTTFKMGTRNVTL
-259 TALWETNIKVSFSGD
+259 TALWETNIKVSFSSD

-330 FADKITITFEIG
+330 FADKITIIFEIG

-384 YSTEKKVYI
+384 YSTEKKIYI

-406 ILNADSV
+406 ILNADTV
-413 SAIESAM
+413 SSIKSAM
-420 QAAGITVIDSKYYL
+420 QAAGSTVIDSKYHL

-441 IASVD
+441 IAGVD
-446 TGDLSVTPEKSCT
+446 DGALSVTPEKSCT

-466 YRYDNSNPTQYV
+466 YYYNNSNPTKYV

-533 NSTHSK
+533 NSTGSK
-539 PTNYAYGTI
+539 PTNYAYGTM

-571 TLKDSVSALTATCA
+571 TLTDSVSALTATCT
-585 VTVNLNTSFIDATIS
+585 VTVNLNTSSIDAAI
-600 NIGSGTS
+600 NIGSKTS
-607 TTLSDYTQGTFTN
+607 TTLSDYAQGTFTN

-669 WDNSLTYVPERN
+669 WDDSLTYVPERN

-701 HVYATEPITGLAF
+701 HVYETKPITGLAF
-714 SQNTLSINSG
+714 SQNTLSIKSG

-735 PAGASPIFSVSSKA
+735 PAGASPIFSV
-749 GSSSADYGKNYRAS
+749 SSSADYGKNYRAS

-783 GTATITLT
+783 GTAAITLT

-831 TQVALTSTG
+831 TQVALTSAG

-859 ADSGCNHAMV
+859 ADSGCNESMV

-874 DAMFSLY
+874 DALFSLY
-881 DSSSTVINQLDAQ
+881 DSSSTVINQLDG
-894 SSDDKITVTPQS
+894 SSSNDKITVTPQS
-906 NARYYFI
+906 NALYYFI
-913 VSPYYA
+913 VSPYDA
-919 GNTGAA
+919 GRTGAA

>member
-12 LIETFALFTTV
+12 LIGIFALLTAV

-41 YTVTFDANGGSE
+41 YTVTFDANGGSA

-62 KTATLPDSTKTGYS
+62 KTATSPDSAKTGYY
-76 LSGWYNG
+76 LSGWYN
-83 ETVFDFSVPIT
+83 EKTLFDFRTPIT
-94 RDLTLKAKWTAYT
+94 SDLTLKAKWAAHT
-107 YTIVFDK
+107 YTIVFNR

-126 CTYDEDVTLTMN
+126 CTYDKDVALTMN

-149 GWALSKDATTPV
+149 GWALSKDAATPV
-161 YSNGEI
+161 YFNGEI
-167 IKNVTSEDGAVI
+167 IKNLTSENGAVI

-190 VFYADGVNDAEITV
+190 VYYADGVTYEDITV
-204 PTDSTKYSAGSTVTV
+204 PADSTKYTAGSTVTV
-219 LFDGIGKRPG
+219 LFDGIGSRPG

-244 GGTTTFQMGTRNVTL
+244 GGTTTFKMGTRNVTL

-298 TFSVRSNSSEN
+298 TFSVSSSSYD
-309 VSASW
+309 VSATW
-314 DSINS
+314 DSTNKQ
-319 RIKLENKLPYL
+319 IKLENKLPYL

-441 IASVD
+441 IAGVD

-466 YRYDNSNPTQYV
+466 YSYDSSNPTQYV

-509 DIPVIYAGSE
+509 DIPVIYAGPE

-524 SFTVTASGS
+524 SFVVTASGS
-533 NSTHSK
+533 NSTDSK
-539 PTNYAYGTI
+539 PTNYAYGTM

-571 TLKDSVSALTATCA
+571 TLKDSVSGLTDTCT
-585 VTVNLNTSFIDATIS
+585 VTVNLNTSSIDAAIS

-607 TTLSDYTQGTFTN
+607 ATLSDYALGTFTS
-620 EKGSFVYSVDLT
+620 EKGSFVYSVTLT

-637 TFESSDSN
+637 TFETSDSN
-645 TSILPSK
+645 SILSSK

-663 GAYLKT
+663 GTYLKT
-669 WDNSLTYVPERN
+669 WDDSLTYVPAKS

-686 VCRPYD
+686 VCRPYN
-692 ASENGNFAV
+692 ASYNGNFTV
-701 HVYATEPITGLAF
+701 HVYETKPITGLAF
-714 SQNTLSINSG
+714 SQNTLSIKSG

-735 PAGASPIFSVSSKA
+735 PAGASPILQV
-749 GSSSADYGKNYRAS
+749 SSSADSGKDYRAS
-763 ASFTQNGSGS
+763 ASFIQNGSGS

-808 DSSATEISSSSIG
+808 DSSATEISSGSIG

-831 TQVALTSTG
+831 TQVALTSAG

-859 ADSGCNHAMV
+859 ADSGCNSGMV

-874 DAMFSLY
+874 DALFSLY
-881 DSSSTVINQLDAQ
+881 DSSSTVLNQLDGS

-906 NARYYFI
+906 NASYYFI
-913 VSPYYA
+913 VSPYSA
-919 GNTGAA
+919 GRTGAA

>member
-12 LIETFALFTTV
+12 LIGILALFTAV
-23 LLMFNFASCQPNV
+23 LFMFNFASCKTELE
-36 ASTTY
+36 STAY
-41 YTVTFDANGGSE
+41 YTVTFDADGGSE

-62 KTATLPDSTKTGYS
+62 KKATSPDSTKTGYY

-83 ETVFDFSVPIT
+83 ETVFDFRTPIT
-94 RDLTLKAKWTAYT
+94 SDLTLRAKWTAYK

-126 CTYDEDVTLTMN
+126 CTYDKDVALTMN
-138 SYTAPA
+138 SYTPPA

-149 GWALSKDATTPV
+149 GWALSKDAATPA
-161 YSNGEI
+161 YSNGET
-167 IKNVTSEDGAVI
+167 IKNLISKNGAVI
-179 TLYALYDTGYS
+179 ILYAIYD
-190 VFYADGVNDAEITV
+190 
-204 PTDSTKYSAGSTVTV
+204 
-219 LFDGIGKRPG
+219 
-229 YNFVGWSDGENTYTS
+229 
-244 GGTTTFQMGTRNVTL
+244 
-259 TALWETNIKVSFSGD
+259 TNIKVSFSSD

-298 TFSVRSNSSEN
+298 TFSVSSSSYSN

-314 DSINS
+314 DPINS
-319 RIKLENKLPYL
+319 KITLTNNLPYL
-330 FADKITITFEIG
+330 FADKITITFENTTYG
-342 NAPYPI
+342 I

-378 DWTQLT
+378 DWMQLT

-420 QAAGITVIDSKYYL
+420 RSAGSTVIDSKYYL

-441 IASVD
+441 IAYVD
-446 TGDLSVTPEKSCT
+446 SGDLSVTPKESRT

-466 YRYDNSNPTQYV
+466 YYYNNSDSTQYV

-491 TSLSLSKNAVTL
+491 TSLSLSKNSVTL

-509 DIPVIYAGSE
+509 DIPVTYAGPE

-524 SFTVTASGS
+524 SFTVTESGS
-533 NSTHSK
+533 NSTGSK
-539 PTNYAYGTI
+539 PTNYAYGTM

-571 TLKDSVSALTATCA
+571 TLKDSVSALTATCT
-585 VTVNLNTSFIDATIS
+585 VTVNLNTSSIDATI
-600 NIGSGTS
+600 NIGSKTS

-669 WDNSLTYVPERN
+669 WDDSLTYVPERN

-686 VCRPYD
+686 VCRPYTV
-692 ASENGNFAV
+692 SNNGNFVV
-701 HVYATEPITGLAF
+701 HVYETKPITGLAF

-735 PAGASPIFSVSSKA
+735 PEGASPIFKV
-749 GSSSADYGKNYRAS
+749 SSSADYGKSYRAS

-773 ETITVYGALP
+773 ETITVYGVLP

-791 DSVSSLNTQCTV
+791 DSVSSLSTQCTV

-808 DSSATEISSSSIG
+808 NSSATEISSSLIG

-831 TQVALTSTG
+831 TQVALTSAG

-859 ADSGCNHAMV
+859 ADSGCNSGMV

-874 DAMFSLY
+874 DALFSLY
-881 DSSSTVINQLDAQ
+881 DSSSTVISQLDGS

-913 VSPYYA
+913 VSPYDA
-919 GNTGAA
+919 GRTGAA

>member
-12 LIETFALFTTV
+12 LIGTFALFTTV

-190 VFYADGVNDAEITV
+190 VYYADGLTYEDITV
-204 PTDSTKYSAGSTVTV
+204 PADSTKYSAGSTVTV
-219 LFDGIGKRPG
+219 LFDGIGKRLG

-259 TALWETNIKVSFSGD
+259 TALWETNIKVSFSDD

-298 TFSVRSNSSEN
+298 TFRVSSSSYN

-314 DSINS
+314 DPT
-319 RIKLENKLPYL
+319 NKQITLTNNLPYL
-330 FADKITITFEIG
+330 FADKITITFENTTYG
-342 NAPYPI
+342 I

-355 SLVSDSDIDGTL
+355 SFVSDSDIDGTL

-413 SAIESAM
+413 YAIRSAM
-420 QAAGITVIDSKYYL
+420 QSAGITVIDSKYHL

-441 IASVD
+441 IAGVD
-446 TGDLSVTPEKSCT
+446 DGDLSVTPKESRT

-466 YRYDNSNPTQYV
+466 YYYNNSDSTQYV

-509 DIPVIYAGSE
+509 DIPVIYAGPE

-533 NSTHSK
+533 DSTNSK
-539 PTNYAYGTI
+539 PTNYAYGTM

-571 TLKDSVSALTATCA
+571 TLKDSVSALTATCT

-686 VCRPYD
+686 VCRPYTVRN
-692 ASENGNFAV
+692 NGNFAV
-701 HVYATEPITGLAF
+701 HVYETKPITGLAF
-714 SQNTLSINSG
+714 SQNTLSIKSG
-724 TTATLTATYTV
+724 TTATLTATYAV
-735 PAGASPIFSVSSKA
+735 PAGASPIFSVSS
-749 GSSSADYGKNYRAS
+749 SADYGKNYIAS

-791 DSVSSLNTQCTV
+791 DSVSLLSTQCTV

-831 TQVALTSTG
+831 TQVALTSAG

-859 ADSGCNHAMV
+859 ADSGCNSGMV
-869 NGTKV
+869 NGTNV

-881 DSSSTVINQLDAQ
+881 DSSSTVISQLDGS
-894 SSDDKITVTPQS
+894 SSDDKITVTPAS
-906 NARYYFI
+906 NASYYFI
-913 VSPYYA
+913 VSPYNA
-919 GNTGAA
+919 GRTGAA

>member
-1 MKNLFKSRKLD
+1 MKNVFKSRKLD
-12 LIETFALFTTV
+12 LIGILALFTAV
-23 LLMFNFASCQPNV
+23 LLMFNFASCKTELE
-36 ASTTY
+36 STTY
-41 YTVTFDANGGSE
+41 FTVTFDANGGSE

-62 KTATLPDSTKTGYS
+62 KKATSPDSTKTGYY

-83 ETVFDFSVPIT
+83 ETVFDFRTPIT
-94 RDLTLKAKWTAYT
+94 SDLTLRAKWTAYK

-126 CTYDEDVTLTMN
+126 CTYDKDVALTMN

-161 YSNGEI
+161 YFNGEI
-167 IKNVTSEDGAVI
+167 IKNLTSKNGAVI

-190 VFYADGVNDAEITV
+190 VFYADGVYAAITV

-244 GGTTTFQMGTRNVTL
+244 GGTTTFEMGTRNVTL

-274 SINLLPLKSA
+274 SINLLPLKST

-298 TFSVRSNSSEN
+298 TFRVSSSSYN

-314 DSINS
+314 DPTNKQ
-319 RIKLENKLPYL
+319 IKLENKLPYL
-330 FADKITITFEIG
+330 FADKITITFENTTYG
-342 NAPYPI
+342 I

-355 SLVSDSDIDGTL
+355 SLCNDSDIDGTL

-406 ILNADSV
+406 ILNADTV
-413 SAIESAM
+413 SAIETAMRSA
-420 QAAGITVIDSKYYL
+420 GSKVIDSKYYL

-441 IASVD
+441 IAYVD
-446 TGDLSVTPEKSCT
+446 DGDLSVTPTESRT

-466 YRYDNSNPTQYV
+466 YHYDSSNSTQYV
-478 GSTAIYTYSVSAI
+478 GSTAIYTYSISAI
-491 TSLSLSKNAVTL
+491 TSLSLSKNSVTL

-509 DIPVIYAGSE
+509 DIPVTYAGHE

-533 NSTHSK
+533 DNTNSK
-539 PTNYAYGTI
+539 PTNYSYGTM

-565 GGSNTI
+565 GGSNII
-571 TLKDSVSALTATCA
+571 TLTDSVSGLTATCT
-585 VTVNLNTSFIDATIS
+585 VTVNLNTSSIDAIIS
-600 NIGSGTS
+600 NIGSKTS

-663 GAYLKT
+663 GAYLKA
-669 WDNSLTYVPERN
+669 WDDSLTYVPTKN

-686 VCRPYD
+686 VCRPYTV
-692 ASENGNFAV
+692 SNNGNFAV
-701 HVYATEPITGLAF
+701 HVYETKPITGLAF

-735 PAGASPIFSVSSKA
+735 SEGASPIFKV
-749 GSSSADYGKNYRAS
+749 SSSADYGINYRAS

-791 DSVSSLNTQCTV
+791 DSVSSLSTQCTV

-808 DSSATEISSSSIG
+808 DSSATEISSGSIG

-831 TQVALTSTG
+831 TQVALTSAG

-847 SLEANKTYTFEI
+847 SLEANKKYTFEI
-859 ADSGCNHAMV
+859 ADSGCNPGMV

-881 DSSSTVINQLDAQ
+881 DSSSTVIKQLDG
-894 SSDDKITVTPQS
+894 SSSSHTITVTPQS
-906 NARYYFI
+906 NASYYFI
-913 VSPYYA
+913 VSPYNA
-919 GNTGAA
+919 GSTGAA

>member
-12 LIETFALFTTV
+12 LIGILALFTAV
-23 LLMFNFASCQPNV
+23 LLMFNFASCQTEV
-36 ASTTY
+36 ESTAY
-41 YTVTFDANGGSE
+41 YTVTFDADGGSE

-62 KTATLPDSTKTGYS
+62 KTATLPNSTKTGYY

-83 ETVFDFSVPIT
+83 KTLFDFSTPIT
-94 RDLTLKAKWTAYT
+94 SNLTLKAKWTAYT
-107 YTIVFDK
+107 YTD
-114 NGGTGDDMQSLS
+114 
-126 CTYDEDVTLTMN
+126 
-138 SYTAPA
+138 
-144 GKVFV
+144 
-149 GWALSKDATTPV
+149 
-161 YSNGEI
+161 
-167 IKNVTSEDGAVI
+167 
-179 TLYALYDTGYS
+179 YS

-204 PTDSTKYSAGSTVTV
+204 PTDSTKYRAGSTVTV
-219 LFDGIGKRPG
+219 LFDGIGSRPG
-229 YNFVGWSDGENTYTS
+229 YNFIGWSDGENTYTS
-244 GGTTTFQMGTRNVTL
+244 SGTTTFKMGTRNVTL
-259 TALWETNIKVSFSGD
+259 TALWETNIKVSFSRD
-274 SINLLPLKSA
+274 SINLLPLKST

-298 TFSVRSNSSEN
+298 TFNINSSSSN

-314 DSINS
+314 DSTNKQ
-319 RIKLENKLPYL
+319 IKLENKLPYL

-384 YSTEKKVYI
+384 YSTEKKIYI

-406 ILNADSV
+406 ILNADTV
-413 SAIESAM
+413 SSIKSAM
-420 QAAGITVIDSKYYL
+420 QAAGSTVIDSKYYL

-441 IASVD
+441 IAGVD
-446 TGDLSVTPEKSCT
+446 SGDLSVTPKESRR

-466 YRYDNSNPTQYV
+466 YYYNNSDSTQYV
-478 GSTAIYTYSVSAI
+478 GSTAIYTYSISAI
-491 TSLSLSKNAVTL
+491 TSLSLSKNSVTL

-533 NSTHSK
+533 NSTGSK
-539 PTNYAYGTI
+539 PTNYSSGTM

-571 TLKDSVSALTATCA
+571 TLRDSVSALTATCT
-585 VTVNLNTSFIDATIS
+585 VTVNLNTSSIDAIIS
-600 NIGSGTS
+600 NIGSKTS

-620 EKGSFVYSVDLT
+620 QKGSFVYSVDLT

-669 WDNSLTYVPERN
+669 WDDSLTYVPERN

-701 HVYATEPITGLAF
+701 HVYETKPITGLAF
-714 SQNTLSINSG
+714 SQNTLSIKSG

-735 PAGASPIFSVSSKA
+735 PEGASPILQV
-749 GSSSADYGKNYRAS
+749 SSSAGYGKNYRAS

-783 GTATITLT
+783 GTAIITLT

-831 TQVALTSTG
+831 TQVAITSVG

-859 ADSGCNHAMV
+859 ADSGCNSGMVV

-881 DSSSTVINQLDAQ
+881 DSSSTVINQLDGKI
-894 SSDDKITVTPQS
+894 SDDKITVTPQS
-906 NARYYFI
+906 NALYYFI
-913 VSPYYA
+913 VSPYDA
-919 GNTGAA
+919 GRTGAA

>member
-1 MKNLFKSRKLD
+1 MKNMFKSRKLD
-12 LIETFALFTTV
+12 LIGILVLFTAV
-23 LLMFNFASCQPNV
+23 LLMFNFASCKTEIE
-36 ASTTY
+36 STTTY
-41 YTVTFDANGGSE
+41 YTVTFDADGGSE

-62 KTATLPDSTKTGYS
+62 KKTTSPDSTKTGYY

-83 ETVFDFSVPIT
+83 ETVFDFRTPIT
-94 RDLTLKAKWTAYT
+94 SDLTLRAKWTAYK

-126 CTYDEDVTLTMN
+126 CTYDKEVALTMN

-167 IKNVTSEDGAVI
+167 IKNLTSKNGAVI

-190 VFYADGVNDAEITV
+190 VFYADGVYATITV

-244 GGTTTFQMGTRNVTL
+244 GGTTTFQMGTHNVTL
-259 TALWETNIKVSFSGD
+259 TALWETNIKVSFSDD

-298 TFSVRSNSSEN
+298 TFSVSSSSYN
-309 VSASW
+309 ISASW
-314 DSINS
+314 DPT
-319 RIKLENKLPYL
+319 NKQITLTNNLPYL
-330 FADKITITFEIG
+330 FADKITITFENTTYG
-342 NAPYPI
+342 I

-413 SAIESAM
+413 FAIRSAM
-420 QAAGITVIDSKYYL
+420 QSAGITVIDSKYYL

-441 IASVD
+441 IAYVD
-446 TGDLSVTPEKSCT
+446 SGDLSVTPKESRT

-466 YRYDNSNPTQYV
+466 YYYNNSDSTQYV

-491 TSLSLSKNAVTL
+491 TSLSLSKNSVTL

-533 NSTHSK
+533 NSTGSK
-539 PTNYAYGTI
+539 PTNYSYGTM

-565 GGSNTI
+565 GGSNSI
-571 TLKDSVSALTATCA
+571 TLTDSVSALTATCA

-620 EKGSFVYSVDLT
+620 EKGSFVYSLALT

-637 TFESSDSN
+637 FFESSDSN

-652 VDSVFILYDSD
+652 EDSVFILYDAD
-663 GAYLKT
+663 GAYLKA
-669 WDNSLTYVPERN
+669 WDDSLTYVPERN

-686 VCRPYD
+686 VCRPYN
-692 ASENGNFAV
+692 ASSNGNFAV
-701 HVYATEPITGLAF
+701 HVYETKPITGLAF
-714 SQNTLSINSG
+714 SQNTLSVNSG

-735 PAGASPIFSVSSKA
+735 PAGASPVFKV
-749 GSSSADYGKNYRAS
+749 SSSADHGKSYRAS

-791 DSVSSLNTQCTV
+791 DSVSLLSIQCTV

-808 DSSATEISSSSIG
+808 DSSATDISSSSIG

-831 TQVALTSTG
+831 TQVALTSTD

-859 ADSGCNHAMV
+859 ADSGCNSGMV
-869 NGTKV
+869 NGTNV

-881 DSSSTVINQLDAQ
+881 DSSSTVISQLDGS

-906 NARYYFI
+906 NVSYYFI
-913 VSPYYA
+913 VSPYDA
-919 GNTGAA
+919 GRTGAA

>member
-12 LIETFALFTTV
+12 LIGILALFTAV
-23 LLMFNFASCQPNV
+23 LFMFNFASCQTEV
-36 ASTTY
+36 ESTAY

-53 VSSQKIESG
+53 VSSQKIERG
-62 KTATLPDSTKTGYS
+62 KTAISPDSTKTGYS
-76 LSGWYNG
+76 FSGWYNG
-83 ETVFDFSVPIT
+83 ETVFDFNVPIT
-94 RDLTLKAKWTAYT
+94 RDLTLKAKWTAHT

-126 CTYDEDVTLTMN
+126 CTYDKDVALPMN

-149 GWALSKDATTPV
+149 GWALSKDAATPK
-161 YSNGEI
+161 YSNGET
-167 IKNVTSEDGAVI
+167 IKNLISKNGAVI
-179 TLYALYDTGYS
+179 ILYAIYD
-190 VFYADGVNDAEITV
+190 
-204 PTDSTKYSAGSTVTV
+204 
-219 LFDGIGKRPG
+219 
-229 YNFVGWSDGENTYTS
+229 
-244 GGTTTFQMGTRNVTL
+244 
-259 TALWETNIKVSFSGD
+259 TNIKVSFSSD

-298 TFSVRSNSSEN
+298 TFNINSSSSN

-314 DSINS
+314 DSTNKQ
-319 RIKLENKLPYL
+319 IKLENKLPYL
-330 FADKITITFEIG
+330 FADKITITFENTTYG
-342 NAPYPI
+342 I

-355 SLVSDSDIDGTL
+355 SLCNDSDIDGTL

-406 ILNADSV
+406 ILNADTV
-413 SAIESAM
+413 SAIKSAM
-420 QAAGITVIDSKYYL
+420 QSAGITVIDSKYYL

-441 IASVD
+441 IAGVD
-446 TGDLSVTPEKSCT
+446 SGDLSVTPKESRT

-466 YRYDNSNPTQYV
+466 YYYNNSDSTQYV

-491 TSLSLSKNAVTL
+491 TSLSLSKNSVTL

-509 DIPVIYAGSE
+509 DIPVTYAGPE

-524 SFTVTASGS
+524 SFTVKASGS
-533 NSTHSK
+533 NSTGSE
-539 PTNYAYGTI
+539 PTNYAYGTM

-585 VTVNLNTSFIDATIS
+585 VTVNLNTSSIDATI

-669 WDNSLTYVPERN
+669 WDDSLTYVPERN

-701 HVYATEPITGLAF
+701 HVYETKPITGLAF
-714 SQNTLSINSG
+714 SQNTLSIKSG

-735 PAGASPIFSVSSKA
+735 PAGASPILQVSSSKN
-749 GSSSADYGKNYRAS
+749 YGKNYIAN

-783 GTATITLT
+783 GTATITLK
-791 DSVSSLNTQCTV
+791 DNVSSLSTQCTV

-808 DSSATEISSSSIG
+808 DSSATDISSSSIG

-831 TQVALTSTG
+831 TQVALTSAG

-847 SLEANKTYTFEI
+847 SLEANKKYTFEI
-859 ADSGCNHAMV
+859 ADSGCNPGMVV

-881 DSSSTVINQLDAQ
+881 DSSSTVISQLDGS

-906 NARYYFI
+906 NASYYFI
-913 VSPYYA
+913 VSPYDA
-919 GNTGAA
+919 GRTGAA

>member
-12 LIETFALFTTV
+12 LIGILALITAV
-23 LLMFNFASCQPNV
+23 LLMFNFASCQTEV
-36 ASTTY
+36 ESTAY

-62 KTATLPDSTKTGYS
+62 KTATSPNSTKTGYY

-83 ETVFDFSVPIT
+83 KTLFDFSTPIT
-94 RDLTLKAKWTAYT
+94 RDLTLKAKWTAHT
-107 YTIVFDK
+107 YTD
-114 NGGTGDDMQSLS
+114 
-126 CTYDEDVTLTMN
+126 
-138 SYTAPA
+138 
-144 GKVFV
+144 
-149 GWALSKDATTPV
+149 
-161 YSNGEI
+161 
-167 IKNVTSEDGAVI
+167 
-179 TLYALYDTGYS
+179 YS

-229 YNFVGWSDGENTYTS
+229 YNFVGWSDGENTYIS
-244 GGTTTFQMGTRNVTL
+244 GGTTTFKMGTRNVTL
-259 TALWETNIKVSFSGD
+259 TALWETNIKVSFSSD

-298 TFSVRSNSSEN
+298 TFSVSSSSYD

-314 DSINS
+314 DSTNKQ
-319 RIKLENKLPYL
+319 IKLENKLPYL
-330 FADKITITFEIG
+330 FADKITITFENTTYG
-342 NAPYPI
+342 I

-367 TVNSAESTTLS
+367 TVNSAESATLS

-413 SAIESAM
+413 FAIKSAM
-420 QAAGITVIDSKYYL
+420 QSAGITVIDSKYHL

-441 IASVD
+441 IAGVD
-446 TGDLSVTPEKSCT
+446 DGVLSVTPEKSCT

-466 YRYDNSNPTQYV
+466 YRYNNSNPTQYV

-491 TSLSLSKNAVTL
+491 TSLLLSKNAVTL

-509 DIPVIYAGSE
+509 DIPVTYAGPE

-533 NSTHSK
+533 NSTGSE
-539 PTNYAYGTI
+539 PTSYSSGTM

-571 TLKDSVSALTATCA
+571 TLKDSVSGLTATCT
-585 VTVNLNTSFIDATIS
+585 VTVNLNTSSIDATIS

-620 EKGSFVYSVDLT
+620 EKGSFVYSLALT

-637 TFESSDSN
+637 FFESSDSN

-669 WDNSLTYVPERN
+669 WDDSLTYVPERN

-692 ASENGNFAV
+692 ASSNGNFAV
-701 HVYATEPITGLAF
+701 HVYETKPITGLAF
-714 SQNTLSINSG
+714 SQNTLSVNSG

-735 PAGASPIFSVSSKA
+735 PAGASPILQVSSSKN
-749 GSSSADYGKNYRAS
+749 YGKNYIAN

-791 DSVSSLNTQCTV
+791 DSVSSLSTQCTV

-831 TQVALTSTG
+831 TQVALTSAG

-847 SLEANKTYTFEI
+847 SLEANKKYTFEI
-859 ADSGCNHAMV
+859 ADSGCNPGMVV

-874 DAMFSLY
+874 DALFSLY
-881 DSSSTVINQLDAQ
+881 DSSSTVINQLDG
-894 SSDDKITVTPQS
+894 SSSNDKITVTPQS
-906 NARYYFI
+906 NALYYFI
-913 VSPYYA
+913 VSPYDA
-919 GNTGAA
+919 GRTGAA

>member
-1 MKNLFKSRKLD
+1 MKNMFKYRKLD
-12 LIETFALFTTV
+12 LIGILALFTSV
-23 LLMFNFASCQPNV
+23 LLMFNFASCKTEV
-36 ASTTY
+36 ESTTY
-41 YTVTFDANGGSE
+41 YTVTFDADGGSE

-62 KTATLPDSTKTGYS
+62 KTATSPDSTKTGYY

-83 ETVFDFSVPIT
+83 ETVFDFRTPIT
-94 RDLTLKAKWTAYT
+94 SDLTLRAKWTAYK

-126 CTYDEDVTLTMN
+126 CTYDKEVALTMN

-167 IKNVTSEDGAVI
+167 IKNLTSKNGAVI

-190 VFYADGVNDAEITV
+190 VYYADGLTYEDITV
-204 PTDSTKYSAGSTVTV
+204 PADSTKYSAGSTVTV
-219 LFDGIGKRPG
+219 LFDGIGKRLG

-259 TALWETNIKVSFSGD
+259 TALWETNIKVSFSSD

-289 VTNPDSLSL
+289 VTNPDSQNL
-298 TFSVRSNSSEN
+298 TFSVSSNSYN
-309 VSASW
+309 VSATW
-314 DSINS
+314 DSTNKQ
-319 RIKLENKLPYL
+319 IKLENKLPYL
-330 FADKITITFEIG
+330 FADKITITFENITYG
-342 NAPYPI
+342 I

-413 SAIESAM
+413 FAIKSAM

-441 IASVD
+441 IANVD

-466 YRYDNSNPTQYV
+466 YYYNSSNPTHYV

-491 TSLSLSKNAVTL
+491 TSLSLSKDAVTL

-509 DIPVIYAGSE
+509 DIPVIYAGPE

-524 SFTVTASGS
+524 SFVVTASGS
-533 NSTHSK
+533 NSTSSE
-539 PTNYAYGTI
+539 PTDYAYGTM

-620 EKGSFVYSVDLT
+620 EKGSFVYSLALT

-669 WDNSLTYVPERN
+669 WDDLLTYVPERN

-686 VCRPYD
+686 VCRPYGE
-692 ASENGNFAV
+692 SSNGNFAV
-701 HVYATEPITGLAF
+701 HVYETKPITGLAF
-714 SQNTLSINSG
+714 SQNTLSIKSG
-724 TTATLTATYTV
+724 STATLTATYTV
-735 PAGASPIFSVSSKA
+735 PTGASPVFSV
-749 GSSSADYGKNYRAS
+749 SSSADYGKNYRAN

-791 DSVSSLNTQCTV
+791 DSVSLLSTQCTV

-808 DSSATEISSSSIG
+808 SSSATEISSSSIG

-826 TQSDW
+826 AQSDW
-831 TQVALTSTG
+831 TQVALTSAG

-847 SLEANKTYTFEI
+847 SLKANKTYTFEI
-859 ADSGCNHAMV
+859 ADSGCNKSMV

-874 DAMFSLY
+874 DAMFSLC
-881 DSSSTVINQLDAQ
+881 DSSSAVISQLDGS

-906 NARYYFI
+906 NAFYYFI
-913 VSPYYA
+913 VSPYDA
-919 GNTGAA
+919 GDTGAA